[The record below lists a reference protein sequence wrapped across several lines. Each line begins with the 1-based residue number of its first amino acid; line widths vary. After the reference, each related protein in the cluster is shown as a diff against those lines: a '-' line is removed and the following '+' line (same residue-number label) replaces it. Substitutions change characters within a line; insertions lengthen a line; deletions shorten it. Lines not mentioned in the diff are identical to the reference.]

1 MLRLFT
7 LIFLLTTFIV
17 HGQIDETETEDKENI
32 VTVVTVSS
40 SETKSEAIKFALRD
54 ALEQSYGTF
63 ISSNTKIL
71 NDEIYKDEIVS
82 ISSGNIINYEI
93 LSELQLPNGF
103 FSVTISSQV
112 SLKSFAT
119 YMQKKGHKVSF
130 SGSKFSMNIK
140 LLKLNEESEKKAINN
155 MLIILKDLIKSCIDF
170 KISGL
175 PTAPALIPLGN
186 SNTMKNSKEEELYKV
201 LMEVKWELNKN
212 YKSFVDFL
220 KESLR
225 SISMKN
231 SEIEEYLRLN
241 KSTHEF
247 FFYDQK
253 NIVYPNDNI
262 PDTFKATK
270 KYTIN
275 SYIGGSSRRVRND
288 ERLDYQ
294 YSSARKSLFSK
305 WWKENK
311 ILMDSKY
318 PPGKGKKFAKRYSV
332 ISIKNPNGRK
342 SSMYRRNLYDSII
355 GSFEKFIERE
365 VYSKEDLAIEKM
377 ITHNTIL
384 NMNFTESETKAI
396 FDPDFLKKLDPE
408 EMSGKIAKAS
418 TIERLKKLGLTEER
432 IIAMYKKKEERRKNE
447 PLDNLRVNDST
458 LVFRLIS
465 SYDKYQEKTR
475 KFLQG
480 AGELRVDQILASKG
494 EGNINNAIR
503 YNSTNYNTRRSITI
517 SKIGEHTYLAAD
529 GTYKINQFDSGRL
542 RGHEKL
548 YFRNEET
555 LKLISK
561 FLFSNLD
568 YLYDFNIKYGKNNFN
583 PITLI
588 PRLLKNGGSDY
599 RGGWSQR
606 IERGSSPSY
615 YSPYNSVQFFPSS
628 LGLPGTWFIS
638 DGMFM
643 NNLDRDRSFSE
654 VHFISP
660 RLYTAFRKFQTH
672 TIAFYLTLK
681 DLEEIDDFELVNNN

>member
-1 MLRLFT
+1 MVRLFM
-7 LIFLLTTFIV
+7 LIFLLATFIAN
-17 HGQIDETETEDKENI
+17 GQISETETEDKENI
-32 VTVVTVSS
+32 VTVVTVSAG
-40 SETKSEAIKFALRD
+40 ETKSEAIKFALRD

-82 ISSGNIINYEI
+82 ISSGNIKDYEI
-93 LSELQLPNGF
+93 ISELQLPNGF

-155 MLIILKDLIKSCIDF
+155 MLIVLKDLIKSCIDF

-175 PTAPALIPLGN
+175 PSAPALIPIRN

-201 LMEVKWELNKN
+201 LMEVKWGLNEN
-212 YKSFVDFL
+212 YKSFTEYL

-231 SEIEEYLRLN
+231 SEIEEYLRLK

-253 NIVYPNDNI
+253 NIIYPNDNI
-262 PDTFKATK
+262 PDTFKPTI
-270 KYTIN
+270 KYPIA
-275 SYIGGSSRRVRND
+275 SYIGGRERRRFKND

-294 YSSARKSLFSK
+294 YSSARRSLFSK

-318 PPGKGKKFAKRYSV
+318 PPSKRKKQNLIY
-332 ISIKNPNGRK
+332 IKNPDGRK
-342 SSMYRRNLYDSII
+342 SSGYYRNQYDSII

-384 NMNFTESETKAI
+384 NMNFTERETKTI
-396 FDPDFLKKLDPE
+396 FDPDFLK
-408 EMSGKIAKAS
+408 
-418 TIERLKKLGLTEER
+418 RL
-432 IIAMYKKKEERRKNE
+432 Y
-447 PLDNLRVNDST
+447 PDNLRVNDST
-458 LVFRLIS
+458 LVFSLIS
-465 SYDKYQEKTR
+465 SYDNYEKEMR

-494 EGNINNAIR
+494 EANINRAIR
-503 YNSTNYNTRRSITI
+503 YNERSRSQLKI
-517 SKIGEHTYLAAD
+517 SKLGEHTYLAAD
-529 GTYKINQFDSGRL
+529 GTYKIYQFDSGRL

-548 YFRNEET
+548 YFRNKET
-555 LKLISK
+555 LKLISE

-599 RGGWSQR
+599 RGGWS
-606 IERGSSPSY
+606 SSSFY
-615 YSPYNSVQFFPSS
+615 YSPSNSVQFSPST
-628 LGLPGTWFIS
+628 LGLPGTFFGS
-638 DGMFM
+638 NSTYMRK
-643 NNLDRDRSFSE
+643 LDRDRSFSE
-654 VHFISP
+654 VHFADP
-660 RLYTAFRKFQTH
+660 KMALNKNLQTH

-681 DLEEIDDFELVNNN
+681 DLEEIDGFELVNNN

>member
-1 MLRLFT
+1 MVRLFM
-7 LIFLLTTFIV
+7 LIFLLATFIAN
-17 HGQIDETETEDKENI
+17 GQISKTETEDKENI
-32 VTVVTVSS
+32 VTVVTVSGG
-40 SETKSEAIKFALRD
+40 ETKSEAIKFALRD
-54 ALEQSYGTF
+54 ALEQSYGAF

-82 ISSGNIINYEI
+82 ISSGNIKDYEI
-93 LSELQLPNGF
+93 ISELQLPNGF

-155 MLIILKDLIKSCIDF
+155 MLIVLKDLIKSCIDF

-175 PTAPALIPLGN
+175 PSAPALIPLRN

-201 LMEVKWELNKN
+201 LMEVKWGLNEN
-212 YKSFVDFL
+212 YKSFTEYL

-231 SEIEEYLRLN
+231 SEIEEYLRLK

-253 NIVYPNDNI
+253 NIIYPNDNI
-262 PDTFKATK
+262 PDTFKPTI
-270 KYTIN
+270 KYPIG
-275 SYIGGSSRRVRND
+275 SYIGGRERRRFKND

-294 YSSARKSLFSK
+294 YSSARRSLFSK

-318 PPGKGKKFAKRYSV
+318 PPSKRKKQNLIY
-332 ISIKNPNGRK
+332 IKNPDGRK

-355 GSFEKFIERE
+355 DSFDKFIERE
-365 VYSKEDLAIEKM
+365 LYSKEDLAIEKM

-384 NMNFTESETKAI
+384 NMNFTERETKTI
-396 FDPDFLKKLDPE
+396 FDPDFLK
-408 EMSGKIAKAS
+408 
-418 TIERLKKLGLTEER
+418 RL
-432 IIAMYKKKEERRKNE
+432 Y
-447 PLDNLRVNDST
+447 PDNLRVNDST
-458 LVFRLIS
+458 LVFSLIS
-465 SYDKYQEKTR
+465 SYDNYEKEMR

-494 EGNINNAIR
+494 EANINRAIR
-503 YNSTNYNTRRSITI
+503 YNERSRSQLKI
-517 SKIGEHTYLAAD
+517 SKLGEHTYLAAD
-529 GTYKINQFDSGRL
+529 GTYKIYQFDSGRL

-548 YFRNEET
+548 YFRNKET
-555 LKLISK
+555 LKLISE

-599 RGGWSQR
+599 RGGWS
-606 IERGSSPSY
+606 SSSFY
-615 YSPYNSVQFFPSS
+615 YSPSNSVQFSPST
-628 LGLPGTWFIS
+628 LGLPGTYFFS
-638 DGMFM
+638 GGTYMSY
-643 NNLDRDRSFSE
+643 LDRDRSFSE
-654 VHFISP
+654 VHFVDPSM
-660 RLYTAFRKFQTH
+660 YEAVKYFQTH

-681 DLEEIDDFELVNNN
+681 DLEEIDGFELVNNN

>member
-1 MLRLFT
+1 MVRLFM
-7 LIFLLTTFIV
+7 LIFLLATFIAN
-17 HGQIDETETEDKENI
+17 GQISKTETEDKENI
-32 VTVVTVSS
+32 VTVVTVSGG
-40 SETKSEAIKFALRD
+40 ETKSEAIKFALRD
-54 ALEQSYGTF
+54 ALEQSYGAF

-82 ISSGNIINYEI
+82 ISSGNIKDYEI
-93 LSELQLPNGF
+93 ISELQLPNGF

-155 MLIILKDLIKSCIDF
+155 MLIVLKDLIKSCIDF

-175 PTAPALIPLGN
+175 PSAPALIPLRN

-201 LMEVKWELNKN
+201 LMEVKWGLNEN
-212 YKSFVDFL
+212 YKSFTEYL

-231 SEIEEYLRLN
+231 SEIEEYLRLK

-253 NIVYPNDNI
+253 NIIYPNDNI
-262 PDTFKATK
+262 PDTFKPTI
-270 KYTIN
+270 KYPIG
-275 SYIGGSSRRVRND
+275 SYIGGRERRRFKND

-294 YSSARKSLFSK
+294 YSSARRSLFSK

-318 PPGKGKKFAKRYSV
+318 PPSKRKKQNLIY
-332 ISIKNPNGRK
+332 IKNPDGRK
-342 SSMYRRNLYDSII
+342 SSGYYRNQYDSII

-384 NMNFTESETKAI
+384 NMNFTESETKTI
-396 FDPDFLKKLDPE
+396 FDPDFLK
-408 EMSGKIAKAS
+408 
-418 TIERLKKLGLTEER
+418 RL
-432 IIAMYKKKEERRKNE
+432 Y
-447 PLDNLRVNDST
+447 PDNLRVNDST
-458 LVFRLIS
+458 LVFSLIS
-465 SYDKYQEKTR
+465 SYDNYEKEMR

-494 EGNINNAIR
+494 EANINRAIR
-503 YNSTNYNTRRSITI
+503 YNERSRSQLKI
-517 SKIGEHTYLAAD
+517 SKLGEHTYLAAD
-529 GTYKINQFDSGRL
+529 GTYKIYQFDSGRL

-548 YFRNEET
+548 YFRNKET
-555 LKLISK
+555 LKLISE

-599 RGGWSQR
+599 RGGWS
-606 IERGSSPSY
+606 SSSFY
-615 YSPYNSVQFFPSS
+615 YSPSNSVQFSPST
-628 LGLPGTWFIS
+628 LGLPGTYFFS
-638 DGMFM
+638 GGTYMSY
-643 NNLDRDRSFSE
+643 LDRDRSFSE
-654 VHFISP
+654 VHFVDPSM
-660 RLYTAFRKFQTH
+660 YEAVKYFQTH

-681 DLEEIDDFELVNNN
+681 DLEEIDGFELVNNN

>member
-1 MLRLFT
+1 MVRLFM
-7 LIFLLTTFIV
+7 LIFLLATFIAN
-17 HGQIDETETEDKENI
+17 GQISETETEDKENI
-32 VTVVTVSS
+32 VTVVTVSGG
-40 SETKSEAIKFALRD
+40 ETKSEAIKFALRD
-54 ALEQSYGTF
+54 ALEQSYGAF

-82 ISSGNIINYEI
+82 ISSGNIKDYEI
-93 LSELQLPNGF
+93 ISELQLPNGF

-155 MLIILKDLIKSCIDF
+155 MLIVLKDLIKSCIDF

-175 PTAPALIPLGN
+175 PSAPALIPLRN

-201 LMEVKWELNKN
+201 LMEVKWGLNEN
-212 YKSFVDFL
+212 YKSFTEYL

-231 SEIEEYLRLN
+231 SEIEEYLRLK

-253 NIVYPNDNI
+253 NIIYPNDNI
-262 PDTFKATK
+262 PDTFKPTI
-270 KYTIN
+270 KYPIA
-275 SYIGGSSRRVRND
+275 SYIGGRERRRFKND

-294 YSSARKSLFSK
+294 YSSARRSLFSK

-318 PPGKGKKFAKRYSV
+318 PPSKRKKQNLIY
-332 ISIKNPNGRK
+332 IKNPDGRK
-342 SSMYRRNLYDSII
+342 SSGYYRNQYDSII

-384 NMNFTESETKAI
+384 NMNFTESETKTI
-396 FDPDFLKKLDPE
+396 FDPDFLK
-408 EMSGKIAKAS
+408 
-418 TIERLKKLGLTEER
+418 RL
-432 IIAMYKKKEERRKNE
+432 Y
-447 PLDNLRVNDST
+447 PDNLRVNDST
-458 LVFRLIS
+458 LVFSLIS
-465 SYDKYQEKTR
+465 SYDNYEQETR
-475 KFLQG
+475 KALQG

-494 EGNINNAIR
+494 EANINRAIR
-503 YNSTNYNTRRSITI
+503 YNERSRSQLKI
-517 SKIGEHTYLAAD
+517 SKLGEHTYLAAD
-529 GTYKINQFDSGRL
+529 GTYKIYQFDSGRL

-548 YFRNEET
+548 YFRNKET
-555 LKLISK
+555 LKLISE

-599 RGGWSQR
+599 RGGWS
-606 IERGSSPSY
+606 SSSFY
-615 YSPYNSVQFFPSS
+615 YSPSNSVQFSPST
-628 LGLPGTWFIS
+628 LGLPGTFFGSNSTWMS
-638 DGMFM
+638 Y
-643 NNLDRDRSFSE
+643 LDRDRSFSE
-654 VHFISP
+654 VHFADP
-660 RLYTAFRKFQTH
+660 RMALNKNLQTH

-681 DLEEIDDFELVNNN
+681 DLEEIDGFELVNNN

>member
-1 MLRLFT
+1 MVRLFM
-7 LIFLLTTFIV
+7 LIFLLATFIAN
-17 HGQIDETETEDKENI
+17 GQISETETEDKENI
-32 VTVVTVSS
+32 VTVVTVSGG
-40 SETKSEAIKFALRD
+40 ETKSEAIKFALRD

-82 ISSGNIINYEI
+82 ISSGNIKDYEI
-93 LSELQLPNGF
+93 ISELQLPNGF

-155 MLIILKDLIKSCIDF
+155 MLIVLKDLIKSCIDF

-175 PTAPALIPLGN
+175 PSAPALIPLRN

-201 LMEVKWELNKN
+201 LMEVKWGLNEN
-212 YKSFVDFL
+212 YKSFTEYL

-231 SEIEEYLRLN
+231 SEIEEYLRLK

-253 NIVYPNDNI
+253 NIIYPNDNI
-262 PDTFKATK
+262 PDTFKPTK
-270 KYTIN
+270 KYPIG
-275 SYIGGSSRRVRND
+275 SYIGGRERRRFKNN

-294 YSSARKSLFSK
+294 SSSARRSLFSK

-318 PPGKGKKFAKRYSV
+318 PPSKRKKQNLIY
-332 ISIKNPNGRK
+332 IKNPDGRK
-342 SSMYRRNLYDSII
+342 SSGYYRNQYDSII

-384 NMNFTESETKAI
+384 NMNFTERETKTI
-396 FDPDFLKKLDPE
+396 FDPDFLK
-408 EMSGKIAKAS
+408 
-418 TIERLKKLGLTEER
+418 RL
-432 IIAMYKKKEERRKNE
+432 Y
-447 PLDNLRVNDST
+447 PDNLRVNDST
-458 LVFRLIS
+458 LVFSLIS
-465 SYDKYQEKTR
+465 SYDNYEKETR

-494 EGNINNAIR
+494 EANINRAIR
-503 YNSTNYNTRRSITI
+503 YNERSRSQLKI
-517 SKIGEHTYLAAD
+517 SKLGEHTYLAAD
-529 GTYKINQFDSGRL
+529 GTYKIYQFDSGRL

-548 YFRNEET
+548 YFRNKET
-555 LKLISK
+555 LKLISE

-599 RGGWSQR
+599 RGGWS
-606 IERGSSPSY
+606 SSSFY
-615 YSPYNSVQFFPSS
+615 YSPSNSVQFSPST
-628 LGLPGTWFIS
+628 LGLPGTFFGSNSTWMS
-638 DGMFM
+638 Y
-643 NNLDRDRSFSE
+643 LDRDRSFSE
-654 VHFISP
+654 VHFADP
-660 RLYTAFRKFQTH
+660 RMALNKNLQTH

-681 DLEEIDDFELVNNN
+681 DLEEIDGFELVNNN

>member
-1 MLRLFT
+1 MVRLFM
-7 LIFLLTTFIV
+7 LIFLLATFIAN
-17 HGQIDETETEDKENI
+17 GQISKTETEDKENI
-32 VTVVTVSS
+32 VTVVTVSGG
-40 SETKSEAIKFALRD
+40 ETKSEAIKFALRD
-54 ALEQSYGTF
+54 ALEQSYGAF

-82 ISSGNIINYEI
+82 ISSGNIKDYEI
-93 LSELQLPNGF
+93 ISELQLPNGF

-155 MLIILKDLIKSCIDF
+155 MLIVLKDLIKSCIDF

-175 PTAPALIPLGN
+175 PSAPALIPLRN

-201 LMEVKWELNKN
+201 LMEVKWGLNEN
-212 YKSFVDFL
+212 YKSFTEYL

-231 SEIEEYLRLN
+231 SEIEEYLRLK

-253 NIVYPNDNI
+253 NIIYPNDNI
-262 PDTFKATK
+262 PDTFKPTI
-270 KYTIN
+270 KYPIA
-275 SYIGGSSRRVRND
+275 SYIGGRERRRFKND

-294 YSSARKSLFSK
+294 YSSARRSLFSK

-318 PPGKGKKFAKRYSV
+318 PPSKRKKQNLIY
-332 ISIKNPNGRK
+332 IKNPDGRK

-355 GSFEKFIERE
+355 DSFDKFIERE
-365 VYSKEDLAIEKM
+365 LYSKEDLAIEKM

-384 NMNFTESETKAI
+384 NMNFTESETKTI
-396 FDPDFLKKLDPE
+396 FDPDFLK
-408 EMSGKIAKAS
+408 
-418 TIERLKKLGLTEER
+418 RL
-432 IIAMYKKKEERRKNE
+432 Y
-447 PLDNLRVNDST
+447 PDNLRVNDST
-458 LVFRLIS
+458 LVFSLIS
-465 SYDKYQEKTR
+465 SYDNYEKEMR

-494 EGNINNAIR
+494 EANINRAIR
-503 YNSTNYNTRRSITI
+503 YNERSRSQLKI
-517 SKIGEHTYLAAD
+517 SKLGEHTYLAAD
-529 GTYKINQFDSGRL
+529 GTYKIYQFDSGRL

-548 YFRNEET
+548 YFRNKET
-555 LKLISK
+555 LKLISE

-599 RGGWSQR
+599 RGGWS
-606 IERGSSPSY
+606 SSSFY
-615 YSPYNSVQFFPSS
+615 YSPSNSVQFSPST
-628 LGLPGTWFIS
+628 LGLPGTYFFS
-638 DGMFM
+638 GGTYMSY
-643 NNLDRDRSFSE
+643 LDRDRSFSE
-654 VHFISP
+654 VHFVDPSM
-660 RLYTAFRKFQTH
+660 YEAVKYFQTH

-681 DLEEIDDFELVNNN
+681 DLEEIDGFELVNNN

>member
-1 MLRLFT
+1 MVRLFM
-7 LIFLLTTFIV
+7 LIFLLATFIAN
-17 HGQIDETETEDKENI
+17 GQISKTETEDKENI
-32 VTVVTVSS
+32 VTVVTVSGG
-40 SETKSEAIKFALRD
+40 ETKSEAIKFALRD
-54 ALEQSYGTF
+54 ALEQSYGAF

-71 NDEIYKDEIVS
+71 NDEIYTDEIVS
-82 ISSGNIINYEI
+82 ISSGNIKDYEI
-93 LSELQLPNGF
+93 ISELQLPNGF

-155 MLIILKDLIKSCIDF
+155 MLIVLKDLIKSCIDF

-175 PTAPALIPLGN
+175 PSAPALIPLRN

-201 LMEVKWELNKN
+201 LMEVKWGLNEN
-212 YKSFVDFL
+212 YKSFTEYL

-231 SEIEEYLRLN
+231 SEIEEYLRLK

-253 NIVYPNDNI
+253 NIIYPNDNI
-262 PDTFKATK
+262 PDTFKPTI
-270 KYTIN
+270 KYPIA
-275 SYIGGSSRRVRND
+275 SYIGGRERRRFKND

-294 YSSARKSLFSK
+294 YSSARRSLFSK

-318 PPGKGKKFAKRYSV
+318 PPSKRKKQNLIY
-332 ISIKNPNGRK
+332 IKNPDGRK
-342 SSMYRRNLYDSII
+342 SSGYYRNQYDSII

-384 NMNFTESETKAI
+384 NMNFTESETKTI
-396 FDPDFLKKLDPE
+396 FDPDFLK
-408 EMSGKIAKAS
+408 
-418 TIERLKKLGLTEER
+418 RL
-432 IIAMYKKKEERRKNE
+432 Y
-447 PLDNLRVNDST
+447 PDNLRVNDST
-458 LVFRLIS
+458 LVFSLIS
-465 SYDKYQEKTR
+465 SYDNYEKEMR

-494 EGNINNAIR
+494 EANINRAIR
-503 YNSTNYNTRRSITI
+503 YNERSRSQLKI
-517 SKIGEHTYLAAD
+517 SKLGEHTYLAAD
-529 GTYKINQFDSGRL
+529 GTYKIYQFDSGRL

-548 YFRNEET
+548 YFRNKET
-555 LKLISK
+555 LKLISE

-599 RGGWSQR
+599 RGGWS
-606 IERGSSPSY
+606 SSSFY
-615 YSPYNSVQFFPSS
+615 YSPSNSVQFSPST
-628 LGLPGTWFIS
+628 LGLPGTYFFS
-638 DGMFM
+638 GGTYMSY
-643 NNLDRDRSFSE
+643 LDRDRSFSE
-654 VHFISP
+654 VHFVDP
-660 RLYTAFRKFQTH
+660 RMALNKNLQTH

-681 DLEEIDDFELVNNN
+681 DLEEIDGFELVNNN

>member
-1 MLRLFT
+1 MVRLFM
-7 LIFLLTTFIV
+7 LIFLLATFIAN
-17 HGQIDETETEDKENI
+17 GQISETETEDKENI
-32 VTVVTVSS
+32 VTVVTVSAG
-40 SETKSEAIKFALRD
+40 ETKSEAIKFALRD

-82 ISSGNIINYEI
+82 ISSGNIKDYEI
-93 LSELQLPNGF
+93 ISELQLPNGF

-155 MLIILKDLIKSCIDF
+155 MLIVLKDLIKSCIDF

-175 PTAPALIPLGN
+175 PSAPALIPIRN

-201 LMEVKWELNKN
+201 LMEVKWGLNEN
-212 YKSFVDFL
+212 YKSFTEYL
-220 KESLR
+220 KESLS

-231 SEIEEYLRLN
+231 SEIEEYLRLK

-253 NIVYPNDNI
+253 NIIYPNDNI
-262 PDTFKATK
+262 PDTFKPTK
-270 KYTIN
+270 NYPIG
-275 SYIGGSSRRVRND
+275 SYIGGRGRRLFEND
-288 ERLDYQ
+288 ERLDYSS
-294 YSSARKSLFSK
+294 SSARKSLFSK

-318 PPGKGKKFAKRYSV
+318 PPSKRIDQKRFTIIY
-332 ISIKNPNGRK
+332 IKNPDGRK
-342 SSMYRRNLYDSII
+342 SSMYKRHLYDSII
-355 GSFEKFIERE
+355 DSFDKFIERE

-384 NMNFTESETKAI
+384 NMNFTERETKTI
-396 FDPDFLKKLDPE
+396 FDPDFLK
-408 EMSGKIAKAS
+408 
-418 TIERLKKLGLTEER
+418 RL
-432 IIAMYKKKEERRKNE
+432 Y
-447 PLDNLRVNDST
+447 PDNLRVNDST
-458 LVFRLIS
+458 LVFSLIS
-465 SYDKYQEKTR
+465 SYDNYEKEMR

-494 EGNINNAIR
+494 EANINRAIR
-503 YNSTNYNTRRSITI
+503 YNERSRSQLKI
-517 SKIGEHTYLAAD
+517 SKLGEHTYLAAD
-529 GTYKINQFDSGRL
+529 GTYKIYQFDSGRL

-548 YFRNEET
+548 YFRNKET
-555 LKLISK
+555 LKLISE

-599 RGGWSQR
+599 RGGWS
-606 IERGSSPSY
+606 SSSFY
-615 YSPYNSVQFFPSS
+615 YSPSNSVQFSPST
-628 LGLPGTWFIS
+628 LGLPGTYFFS
-638 DGMFM
+638 GGTYMSY
-643 NNLDRDRSFSE
+643 LDRDRSFSE
-654 VHFISP
+654 VHFVDPSM
-660 RLYTAFRKFQTH
+660 YEAVKYFQTH

-681 DLEEIDDFELVNNN
+681 DLEEIDGFELVNNN

>member
-1 MLRLFT
+1 MVRLFM
-7 LIFLLTTFIV
+7 LIFLLATFIAN
-17 HGQIDETETEDKENI
+17 GQISETETEDKENI
-32 VTVVTVSS
+32 VTVVTVSAG
-40 SETKSEAIKFALRD
+40 ETKSEAIKFALRD
-54 ALEQSYGTF
+54 ALEQSYGAF

-82 ISSGNIINYEI
+82 ISSGNIKDYEI
-93 LSELQLPNGF
+93 ISELQLPNGF

-155 MLIILKDLIKSCIDF
+155 MLIVLKDLIKSCIDF

-175 PTAPALIPLGN
+175 PSAPALIPLRN

-201 LMEVKWELNKN
+201 LMEVKWGLNEN
-212 YKSFVDFL
+212 YKSFTEYL
-220 KESLR
+220 KESLS

-231 SEIEEYLRLN
+231 SEIEEYLRLK

-253 NIVYPNDNI
+253 NIIYPNDNI
-262 PDTFKATK
+262 PDTFKPTI
-270 KYTIN
+270 KYPIA
-275 SYIGGSSRRVRND
+275 SYIGGRERRRFKND

-294 YSSARKSLFSK
+294 YSSARRSLFSK

-318 PPGKGKKFAKRYSV
+318 PPSKRKKQNLIY
-332 ISIKNPNGRK
+332 IKNPDGRK
-342 SSMYRRNLYDSII
+342 SSGYYRNQYDSII

-384 NMNFTESETKAI
+384 NMNFTESETKTI
-396 FDPDFLKKLDPE
+396 FDPDFLK
-408 EMSGKIAKAS
+408 
-418 TIERLKKLGLTEER
+418 RL
-432 IIAMYKKKEERRKNE
+432 Y
-447 PLDNLRVNDST
+447 PDNLRVNDST
-458 LVFRLIS
+458 LVFSLIS
-465 SYDKYQEKTR
+465 SYDNYEKEMR

-494 EGNINNAIR
+494 EANINRAIR
-503 YNSTNYNTRRSITI
+503 YNERSRSQLKI
-517 SKIGEHTYLAAD
+517 SKLGEHTYLAAD
-529 GTYKINQFDSGRL
+529 GTYKIYQFDSGRL

-548 YFRNEET
+548 YFRNKET
-555 LKLISK
+555 LKLISE

-599 RGGWSQR
+599 RGGWS
-606 IERGSSPSY
+606 SSSFY
-615 YSPYNSVQFFPSS
+615 YSPSNSVQFSPST
-628 LGLPGTWFIS
+628 LGLPGTYFFS
-638 DGMFM
+638 GGTYMSY
-643 NNLDRDRSFSE
+643 LDRDRSFSE
-654 VHFISP
+654 VHFVDPSM
-660 RLYTAFRKFQTH
+660 YEAVKYFQTH

-681 DLEEIDDFELVNNN
+681 DLEEIDGFELVNNN

>member
-1 MLRLFT
+1 MVRLFM
-7 LIFLLTTFIV
+7 LIFLLATFIAN
-17 HGQIDETETEDKENI
+17 GQISKTETEDKENI
-32 VTVVTVSS
+32 VTVVTVSGG
-40 SETKSEAIKFALRD
+40 ETKSEAIKFALRD
-54 ALEQSYGTF
+54 ALEQSYGAF

-82 ISSGNIINYEI
+82 ISSGNIKDYEI
-93 LSELQLPNGF
+93 ISELQLPNGF

-155 MLIILKDLIKSCIDF
+155 MLIVLKDLIKSCIDF

-175 PTAPALIPLGN
+175 PSAPALIPLRN

-201 LMEVKWELNKN
+201 LMEVKWGLNEN
-212 YKSFVDFL
+212 YKSFTEYL

-231 SEIEEYLRLN
+231 SEIEEYLRLK

-253 NIVYPNDNI
+253 NIIYPNDNI
-262 PDTFKATK
+262 PDTFKPTI
-270 KYTIN
+270 KYPIA
-275 SYIGGSSRRVRND
+275 SYIGGRERRRFKND

-294 YSSARKSLFSK
+294 YSSARRSLFSK

-318 PPGKGKKFAKRYSV
+318 PPSKRKKQNLIY
-332 ISIKNPNGRK
+332 IKNPDGRK
-342 SSMYRRNLYDSII
+342 SSGYYRNQYDSII

-384 NMNFTESETKAI
+384 NMNFTESETKTI
-396 FDPDFLKKLDPE
+396 FDPDFLK
-408 EMSGKIAKAS
+408 
-418 TIERLKKLGLTEER
+418 RL
-432 IIAMYKKKEERRKNE
+432 Y
-447 PLDNLRVNDST
+447 PDNLRVNDST
-458 LVFRLIS
+458 LVFSLIS
-465 SYDKYQEKTR
+465 SYDNYEKEMR

-494 EGNINNAIR
+494 EANINRAIR
-503 YNSTNYNTRRSITI
+503 YNERSRSQLKI
-517 SKIGEHTYLAAD
+517 SKLGEHTYLAAD
-529 GTYKINQFDSGRL
+529 GTYKIYQFDSGRL

-548 YFRNEET
+548 YFRNKET
-555 LKLISK
+555 LKLISE

-599 RGGWSQR
+599 RGGWS
-606 IERGSSPSY
+606 SSSFY
-615 YSPYNSVQFFPSS
+615 YSPSNSVQFSPST
-628 LGLPGTWFIS
+628 LGLPGTYFFS
-638 DGMFM
+638 GGTYMSY
-643 NNLDRDRSFSE
+643 LDRDRSFSE
-654 VHFISP
+654 VHFADP
-660 RLYTAFRKFQTH
+660 RMALNKNLQTH
-672 TIAFYLTLK
+672 AIAFYLTLK
-681 DLEEIDDFELVNNN
+681 DLEEIDGFELVNNN

>member
-1 MLRLFT
+1 MVRLFM
-7 LIFLLTTFIV
+7 LIFLLATFIAN
-17 HGQIDETETEDKENI
+17 GQISKTETEDKENI
-32 VTVVTVSS
+32 VTVVTVSGG
-40 SETKSEAIKFALRD
+40 ETKSEAIKFALRD
-54 ALEQSYGTF
+54 ALEQSYGAF

-82 ISSGNIINYEI
+82 ISSGNIKDYEI
-93 LSELQLPNGF
+93 ISELQLPNGF

-155 MLIILKDLIKSCIDF
+155 MLIVLKDLIKSCIDF

-175 PTAPALIPLGN
+175 PSAPALIPLRN

-201 LMEVKWELNKN
+201 LMEVKWGLNEN
-212 YKSFVDFL
+212 YKSFTEYL

-231 SEIEEYLRLN
+231 SEIEEYLRLK

-253 NIVYPNDNI
+253 NIIYPNDNI
-262 PDTFKATK
+262 PDTFKPTI
-270 KYTIN
+270 KYPIA
-275 SYIGGSSRRVRND
+275 SYIGGRERRRFKND

-294 YSSARKSLFSK
+294 YSSARRSLFSK

-318 PPGKGKKFAKRYSV
+318 PPSKRKKQNLIY
-332 ISIKNPNGRK
+332 IKNPDGRK
-342 SSMYRRNLYDSII
+342 SSGYYRNQYDSII

-384 NMNFTESETKAI
+384 NMNFTESETKTI
-396 FDPDFLKKLDPE
+396 FDPDFLK
-408 EMSGKIAKAS
+408 
-418 TIERLKKLGLTEER
+418 RL
-432 IIAMYKKKEERRKNE
+432 Y
-447 PLDNLRVNDST
+447 PDNLRVNDST
-458 LVFRLIS
+458 LVFSLIS
-465 SYDKYQEKTR
+465 SYDNYEKEMR

-494 EGNINNAIR
+494 EANINRAIR
-503 YNSTNYNTRRSITI
+503 YNERSRSQLKI
-517 SKIGEHTYLAAD
+517 SKLGEHTYLAAKYSLSAD
-529 GTYKINQFDSGRL
+529 GTYKIYQFDSGRL

-548 YFRNEET
+548 YFRNKET
-555 LKLISK
+555 LKLISE

-599 RGGWSQR
+599 RGGWS
-606 IERGSSPSY
+606 SSSFY
-615 YSPYNSVQFFPSS
+615 YSPSNSVQFSPST
-628 LGLPGTWFIS
+628 LGLPGTYFFS
-638 DGMFM
+638 GGTYMSY
-643 NNLDRDRSFSE
+643 LDRDRSFSE
-654 VHFISP
+654 VHFVDPSM
-660 RLYTAFRKFQTH
+660 YEAVKYFQTH

-681 DLEEIDDFELVNNN
+681 DLEEIDGFELVNNN

>member
-1 MLRLFT
+1 MVRLFM
-7 LIFLLTTFIV
+7 LIFLLATFIAN
-17 HGQIDETETEDKENI
+17 GQISETETEDKENI
-32 VTVVTVSS
+32 VTVVTVSGG
-40 SETKSEAIKFALRD
+40 ETKSEAIKFALRD
-54 ALEQSYGTF
+54 ALEQTYGTF

-71 NDEIYKDEIVS
+71 NDELVKDEIVS
-82 ISSGNIINYEI
+82 ISSGNIKDYEI
-93 LSELQLPNGF
+93 ISELQLPNGF

-175 PTAPALIPLGN
+175 PSAPALIPQGN

-201 LMEVKWELNKN
+201 LMEVKWGLNEN
-212 YKSFVDFL
+212 YKSFTEYL

-231 SEIEEYLRLN
+231 SEIEEYLRLK

-262 PDTFKATK
+262 PDTFKPTK
-270 KYTIN
+270 KYPID
-275 SYIGGSSRRVRND
+275 SYIGGRERRRFKND

-294 YSSARKSLFSK
+294 YSSARRSLFSK

-318 PPGKGKKFAKRYSV
+318 PPIKRNKKGFRIIY
-332 ISIKNPNGRK
+332 IKNPEGRK
-342 SSMYRRNLYDSII
+342 SSMYRSNLYDSII

-384 NMNFTESETKAI
+384 NMNFTESETKTI
-396 FDPDFLKKLDPE
+396 FDPDFLKKLVP
-408 EMSGKIAKAS
+408 
-418 TIERLKKLGLTEER
+418 
-432 IIAMYKKKEERRKNE
+432 
-447 PLDNLRVNDST
+447 DNLRVNDST

-465 SYDKYQEKTR
+465 GYAGYQEEWR
-475 KFLQG
+475 EFLQG
-480 AGELRVDQILASKG
+480 AGELRVEQILASKG
-494 EGNINNAIR
+494 KYNIERAIR
-503 YNSTNYNTRRSITI
+503 YNDISRQRIKI
-517 SKIGEHTYLAAD
+517 SKVGEHTYLAAD
-529 GTYKINQFDSGRL
+529 GTYKINFESWRL

-548 YFRNEET
+548 YFRNKET
-555 LKLISK
+555 LKLISE

-568 YLYDFNIKYGKNNFN
+568 YLYDFTIKYGKNTFN

-599 RGGWSQR
+599 RGGWSSR
-606 IERGSSPSY
+606 SFY
-615 YSPYNSVQFFPSS
+615 YSPSNSVQFSPSM
-628 LGLPGTWFIS
+628 LGLPGTFFLS
-638 DGMFM
+638 SNYMQY
-643 NNLDRDRSFSE
+643 LDRDRSFSE
-654 VHFISP
+654 VHFVSP
-660 RLYTAFRKFQTH
+660 SMYEAGKYLQTH

-681 DLEEIDDFELVNNN
+681 DLEEIDGFELVNNN

>member
-1 MLRLFT
+1 MVRLFM
-7 LIFLLTTFIV
+7 LIFLLATFIAN
-17 HGQIDETETEDKENI
+17 GQISETETEDKENI
-32 VTVVTVSS
+32 VTVVTVSGG
-40 SETKSEAIKFALRD
+40 ETKSEAIKFALRD

-82 ISSGNIINYEI
+82 ISSGNIKDYEI
-93 LSELQLPNGF
+93 ISELQLPNGF

-155 MLIILKDLIKSCIDF
+155 MLIVLKDLIKSCIDF

-175 PTAPALIPLGN
+175 PSAPALIPLRN

-201 LMEVKWELNKN
+201 LMEVKWGLNEN
-212 YKSFVDFL
+212 YKSFTEYL

-231 SEIEEYLRLN
+231 SEIEEYLRLK

-253 NIVYPNDNI
+253 NIIYPNDNI
-262 PDTFKATK
+262 PDTFKPTI
-270 KYTIN
+270 KYPIA
-275 SYIGGSSRRVRND
+275 SYIGGRERRRFKND

-294 YSSARKSLFSK
+294 YSSARRSLFSK

-318 PPGKGKKFAKRYSV
+318 PPSKRKKQNLIY
-332 ISIKNPNGRK
+332 IKNPDGRK
-342 SSMYRRNLYDSII
+342 SSGYYRNQYDSII

-384 NMNFTESETKAI
+384 NMNFTESETKTI
-396 FDPDFLKKLDPE
+396 FDPDFLK
-408 EMSGKIAKAS
+408 
-418 TIERLKKLGLTEER
+418 RL
-432 IIAMYKKKEERRKNE
+432 Y
-447 PLDNLRVNDST
+447 PDNLRVNDST
-458 LVFRLIS
+458 LVFSLIS
-465 SYDKYQEKTR
+465 SYDNYEKEMR

-494 EGNINNAIR
+494 EANINRAIR
-503 YNSTNYNTRRSITI
+503 YNERSRSQLKI
-517 SKIGEHTYLAAD
+517 SKLGEHTYLAAD
-529 GTYKINQFDSGRL
+529 GTYKIYQFDSGRL

-548 YFRNEET
+548 YFRNKET
-555 LKLISK
+555 LKLISE

-599 RGGWSQR
+599 RGGWS
-606 IERGSSPSY
+606 SSSFY
-615 YSPYNSVQFFPSS
+615 YSPSNSVQFSPST
-628 LGLPGTWFIS
+628 LGLPGTYFFS
-638 DGMFM
+638 GGTYMSY
-643 NNLDRDRSFSE
+643 LDRDRSFSE
-654 VHFISP
+654 VHFVDPSM
-660 RLYTAFRKFQTH
+660 YEAVKYFQTH

-681 DLEEIDDFELVNNN
+681 DLEEIDGFELVNNN

>member
-1 MLRLFT
+1 MVRLFM
-7 LIFLLTTFIV
+7 LIFLLATFIAN
-17 HGQIDETETEDKENI
+17 GQISKTETEDKENI
-32 VTVVTVSS
+32 VTVVTVSGG
-40 SETKSEAIKFALRD
+40 ETKSEAIKFALRD

-82 ISSGNIINYEI
+82 ISSGNIKDYEI
-93 LSELQLPNGF
+93 ISELQLPNGF

-155 MLIILKDLIKSCIDF
+155 MLIVLKDLIKSCIDF

-175 PTAPALIPLGN
+175 PSAPALIPLRN

-201 LMEVKWELNKN
+201 LMEVKWGLNEN
-212 YKSFVDFL
+212 YKSFTEYL

-231 SEIEEYLRLN
+231 SEIEEYLRLK

-253 NIVYPNDNI
+253 NIIYPNDNI
-262 PDTFKATK
+262 PDTFKPTI
-270 KYTIN
+270 KYPIA
-275 SYIGGSSRRVRND
+275 SYIGGRERRRFKND

-294 YSSARKSLFSK
+294 YSSARRSLFSK

-318 PPGKGKKFAKRYSV
+318 PPSKRKKQNLIY
-332 ISIKNPNGRK
+332 IKNPDGRK
-342 SSMYRRNLYDSII
+342 SSGYYRNQYDSII

-384 NMNFTESETKAI
+384 NMNFTERETKTI
-396 FDPDFLKKLDPE
+396 FDPDFLK
-408 EMSGKIAKAS
+408 
-418 TIERLKKLGLTEER
+418 RL
-432 IIAMYKKKEERRKNE
+432 Y
-447 PLDNLRVNDST
+447 PDNLRVNDST
-458 LVFRLIS
+458 LVFSLIS
-465 SYDKYQEKTR
+465 SYDNYEKEMR

-494 EGNINNAIR
+494 EANINRAIR
-503 YNSTNYNTRRSITI
+503 YNERSRSQLKI
-517 SKIGEHTYLAAD
+517 SKLGEHTYLAAD
-529 GTYKINQFDSGRL
+529 GTYKIYQFDSGRL

-548 YFRNEET
+548 YFRNKET
-555 LKLISK
+555 LKLISE

-599 RGGWSQR
+599 RGGWS
-606 IERGSSPSY
+606 SSSFY
-615 YSPYNSVQFFPSS
+615 YSPSNSVQFSPST
-628 LGLPGTWFIS
+628 LGLPGTYFFS
-638 DGMFM
+638 GGTYMSY
-643 NNLDRDRSFSE
+643 LDRDRSFSE
-654 VHFISP
+654 VHFVDPSM
-660 RLYTAFRKFQTH
+660 YEAVKYFQTH

-681 DLEEIDDFELVNNN
+681 DLEEIDGFELVNNN

>member
-1 MLRLFT
+1 MVRLFM
-7 LIFLLTTFIV
+7 LIFLLATFIAN
-17 HGQIDETETEDKENI
+17 GQISETETEDKENI
-32 VTVVTVSS
+32 VTVVTVSGG
-40 SETKSEAIKFALRD
+40 ETKSEAIKFALRD
-54 ALEQSYGTF
+54 ALEQTYGTF

-82 ISSGNIINYEI
+82 ISSGNIKDYEI
-93 LSELQLPNGF
+93 ISELQLPNGF

-155 MLIILKDLIKSCIDF
+155 MLIVLKDLIKSCIDF

-175 PTAPALIPLGN
+175 PSAPALIPQSN

-201 LMEVKWELNKN
+201 LMEVKWGLNEN
-212 YKSFVDFL
+212 YKSFTEYL

-231 SEIEEYLRLN
+231 SEIEEYLRLK

-262 PDTFKATK
+262 PDTFKPTK
-270 KYTIN
+270 KYPIA
-275 SYIGGSSRRVRND
+275 SYIGGRERRRFKND

-294 YSSARKSLFSK
+294 YSSDRRSLFSK

-318 PPGKGKKFAKRYSV
+318 PPIKRNRKGFRI
-332 ISIKNPNGRK
+332 ISIKNPDGRK
-342 SSMYRRNLYDSII
+342 SSMYRSNLYDSII

-384 NMNFTESETKAI
+384 NMNFTESETKTI
-396 FDPDFLKKLDPE
+396 FDPDFLKKLVPDNLP
-408 EMSGKIAKAS
+408 
-418 TIERLKKLGLTEER
+418 
-432 IIAMYKKKEERRKNE
+432 
-447 PLDNLRVNDST
+447 DNLRVNDST
-458 LVFRLIS
+458 LVFSLIS
-465 SYDKYQEKTR
+465 SYDKYEERTR
-475 KFLQG
+475 KSLQG

-494 EGNINNAIR
+494 KENINRAIR
-503 YNSTNYNTRRSITI
+503 YNERSRSQLKI
-517 SKIGEHTYLAAD
+517 SKLGEHTYLAAD
-529 GTYKINQFDSGRL
+529 VSNRNNRFNSGRL

-548 YFRNEET
+548 YFRNKET
-555 LKLISK
+555 LKLISE

-568 YLYDFNIKYGKNNFN
+568 YLYDFTIKYGKNTFN

-588 PRLLKNGGSDY
+588 PRLLKDKQKERNY
-599 RGGWSQR
+599 RMGWS
-606 IERGSSPSY
+606 ERDYYYSSSNSIQFSPST
-615 YSPYNSVQFFPSS
+615 
-628 LGLPGTWFIS
+628 LGLPGTYFIS
-638 DGMFM
+638 GGTYI
-643 NNLDRDRSFSE
+643 NLDRDRSFSE
-654 VHFISP
+654 VHFVSP
-660 RLYTAFRKFQTH
+660 SMYEAGKYLQTH

-681 DLEEIDDFELVNNN
+681 DLEEIDGFELVNNN

>member
-1 MLRLFT
+1 MVRLFM
-7 LIFLLTTFIV
+7 LIFLLATFIAN
-17 HGQIDETETEDKENI
+17 GQISKTETEDKENI
-32 VTVVTVSS
+32 VTVVTVSGG
-40 SETKSEAIKFALRD
+40 ETKSEAIKFALRD
-54 ALEQSYGTF
+54 ALEQSYGAF

-82 ISSGNIINYEI
+82 ISSGNIKDYEI
-93 LSELQLPNGF
+93 ISELQLPNGF

-155 MLIILKDLIKSCIDF
+155 MLIVLKDLIKSCIDF

-175 PTAPALIPLGN
+175 PSAPALIPLRN

-201 LMEVKWELNKN
+201 LMEVKWGLNEN
-212 YKSFVDFL
+212 YKSFTEYL

-231 SEIEEYLRLN
+231 SEIEEYLRLK

-253 NIVYPNDNI
+253 NIIYPNDNI
-262 PDTFKATK
+262 PDTFKPTI
-270 KYTIN
+270 KYPIG
-275 SYIGGSSRRVRND
+275 SYIGGRERRRFKND

-294 YSSARKSLFSK
+294 YSSARRSLFSK

-318 PPGKGKKFAKRYSV
+318 PPSKRKKQNLIY
-332 ISIKNPNGRK
+332 IKNPDGRK
-342 SSMYRRNLYDSII
+342 SSGYYRNQYDSII

-384 NMNFTESETKAI
+384 NMNFTERETKTI
-396 FDPDFLKKLDPE
+396 FDPDFLK
-408 EMSGKIAKAS
+408 
-418 TIERLKKLGLTEER
+418 RL
-432 IIAMYKKKEERRKNE
+432 Y
-447 PLDNLRVNDST
+447 PDNLRVNDST
-458 LVFRLIS
+458 LVFSLIS
-465 SYDKYQEKTR
+465 SYDNYEKEMR

-494 EGNINNAIR
+494 EANINRAIR
-503 YNSTNYNTRRSITI
+503 YNERSRSQLKI
-517 SKIGEHTYLAAD
+517 SKLGEHTYLAAD
-529 GTYKINQFDSGRL
+529 GTYKIYQFDSGRL

-548 YFRNEET
+548 YFRNKET
-555 LKLISK
+555 LKLISE

-599 RGGWSQR
+599 RGGWS
-606 IERGSSPSY
+606 SSSFY
-615 YSPYNSVQFFPSS
+615 YSPSNSVQFSPST
-628 LGLPGTWFIS
+628 LGLPGTYFFS
-638 DGMFM
+638 GGTYMSY
-643 NNLDRDRSFSE
+643 LDRDRSFSE
-654 VHFISP
+654 VHFVDPSM
-660 RLYTAFRKFQTH
+660 YEAVKYFQTH

-681 DLEEIDDFELVNNN
+681 DLEEIDGFELVNNN

>member
-1 MLRLFT
+1 MVRLFM
-7 LIFLLTTFIV
+7 LIFLLATFIAN
-17 HGQIDETETEDKENI
+17 GQISKTETEDKENI
-32 VTVVTVSS
+32 VTVVTVSGG
-40 SETKSEAIKFALRD
+40 ETKSEAIKFALRD
-54 ALEQSYGTF
+54 ALEQSYGAF

-82 ISSGNIINYEI
+82 ISSGNIKDYEI
-93 LSELQLPNGF
+93 ISELQLPNGF

-155 MLIILKDLIKSCIDF
+155 MLIVLKDLIKSCIDF

-175 PTAPALIPLGN
+175 PSAPALIPLRN

-201 LMEVKWELNKN
+201 LMEVKWGLNEN
-212 YKSFVDFL
+212 YKSFTEYL

-231 SEIEEYLRLN
+231 SEIEEYLRLK

-253 NIVYPNDNI
+253 NIIYPNDNI
-262 PDTFKATK
+262 PDTFKPTI
-270 KYTIN
+270 KYPIA
-275 SYIGGSSRRVRND
+275 SYIGGRERRRFKND

-294 YSSARKSLFSK
+294 YSSARRSLFSK

-318 PPGKGKKFAKRYSV
+318 PPSKRKKQNLIY
-332 ISIKNPNGRK
+332 IKNPDGRK
-342 SSMYRRNLYDSII
+342 SSGYYRNQYDSII

-384 NMNFTESETKAI
+384 NMNFTERETKTI
-396 FDPDFLKKLDPE
+396 FDPDFLK
-408 EMSGKIAKAS
+408 
-418 TIERLKKLGLTEER
+418 RL
-432 IIAMYKKKEERRKNE
+432 Y
-447 PLDNLRVNDST
+447 PDNLRVNDST
-458 LVFRLIS
+458 LVFSLIS
-465 SYDKYQEKTR
+465 SYDNYEKEMR

-494 EGNINNAIR
+494 EANINRAIR
-503 YNSTNYNTRRSITI
+503 YNERSRSQLKI
-517 SKIGEHTYLAAD
+517 SKLGEHTYLAAD
-529 GTYKINQFDSGRL
+529 GTYKIYQFDSGRL

-548 YFRNEET
+548 YFRNKET
-555 LKLISK
+555 LKLISE

-599 RGGWSQR
+599 RGGWS
-606 IERGSSPSY
+606 SSSFY
-615 YSPYNSVQFFPSS
+615 YSPSNSVQFSPST
-628 LGLPGTWFIS
+628 LGLPGTYFFS
-638 DGMFM
+638 GGTYMSY
-643 NNLDRDRSFSE
+643 LDRDRSFSE
-654 VHFISP
+654 VHFVDPSM
-660 RLYTAFRKFQTH
+660 YEAVKYFQTH

-681 DLEEIDDFELVNNN
+681 DLEEIDGFELVNNN

>member
-1 MLRLFT
+1 MVRLFM
-7 LIFLLTTFIV
+7 LIFLLATFIAN
-17 HGQIDETETEDKENI
+17 GQISETETEDKENI
-32 VTVVTVSS
+32 VTVVTVSGG
-40 SETKSEAIKFALRD
+40 ETKSEAIKFALRD
-54 ALEQSYGTF
+54 ALEQTYGTF

-71 NDEIYKDEIVS
+71 NDELVKDEIVS
-82 ISSGNIINYEI
+82 ISSGNIKDYEI
-93 LSELQLPNGF
+93 ISELQLPNGF

-155 MLIILKDLIKSCIDF
+155 MLIVLKDLIKSCIDF

-175 PTAPALIPLGN
+175 PSAPALIPQGN

-201 LMEVKWELNKN
+201 LMEVKWGLNEN
-212 YKSFVDFL
+212 YKSFTEYL

-231 SEIEEYLRLN
+231 SEIEEYLRLK

-262 PDTFKATK
+262 PDTFKPTK
-270 KYTIN
+270 KYPID
-275 SYIGGSSRRVRND
+275 SYIGGRERRRFKND

-294 YSSARKSLFSK
+294 YSSARRSLFSK

-318 PPGKGKKFAKRYSV
+318 PPIKRNKKGFRIIY
-332 ISIKNPNGRK
+332 IKNPEGRK
-342 SSMYRRNLYDSII
+342 SSMYRSNLYDSII

-384 NMNFTESETKAI
+384 NMNFTESETKTI
-396 FDPDFLKKLDPE
+396 FDPDFLKKLVP
-408 EMSGKIAKAS
+408 
-418 TIERLKKLGLTEER
+418 
-432 IIAMYKKKEERRKNE
+432 
-447 PLDNLRVNDST
+447 DNLRVNDST

-465 SYDKYQEKTR
+465 GYAGYQEEWR
-475 KFLQG
+475 EFLQG
-480 AGELRVDQILASKG
+480 AGELRVEQILASKG
-494 EGNINNAIR
+494 KYNIERAIR
-503 YNSTNYNTRRSITI
+503 YNDISRQRIKI
-517 SKIGEHTYLAAD
+517 SKVGEHTYLAAD
-529 GTYKINQFDSGRL
+529 GTYKINFESWRL

-548 YFRNEET
+548 YFRNKET
-555 LKLISK
+555 LKLISE

-568 YLYDFNIKYGKNNFN
+568 YLYDFNIKYGKNYFN

-588 PRLLKNGGSDY
+588 SRLLKNGGRDY
-599 RGGWSQR
+599 RGGWSR
-606 IERGSSPSY
+606 SSFY
-615 YSPYNSVQFFPSS
+615 YSPSNSVQFSPST
-628 LGLPGTWFIS
+628 LGLPGTFFLS
-638 DGMFM
+638 SNYMQ
-643 NNLDRDRSFSE
+643 NLDRDRSFSE
-654 VHFISP
+654 VHFVSP
-660 RLYTAFRKFQTH
+660 SMYEAGKYLQTH

-681 DLEEIDDFELVNNN
+681 DLEEIDGFELVNNN

>member
-1 MLRLFT
+1 MVRLFM
-7 LIFLLTTFIV
+7 LIFLLATFIAN
-17 HGQIDETETEDKENI
+17 GQISKTETEDKENI
-32 VTVVTVSS
+32 VTVVTVSGG
-40 SETKSEAIKFALRD
+40 ETKSEAIKFALRD
-54 ALEQSYGTF
+54 ALEQSYGAF

-82 ISSGNIINYEI
+82 ISSGNIKDYEI
-93 LSELQLPNGF
+93 ISELQLPNGF

-155 MLIILKDLIKSCIDF
+155 MLIVLKDLIKSCIDF

-175 PTAPALIPLGN
+175 PSAPALIPLRN

-201 LMEVKWELNKN
+201 LMEVKWGLNEN
-212 YKSFVDFL
+212 YKSFTEYL

-231 SEIEEYLRLN
+231 SEIEEYLRLK

-262 PDTFKATK
+262 PDTFKPTI
-270 KYTIN
+270 KYPIA
-275 SYIGGSSRRVRND
+275 SYIGGRERRRFKND

-294 YSSARKSLFSK
+294 YSSARRSLFSK

-318 PPGKGKKFAKRYSV
+318 PPSKRKKQNLIY
-332 ISIKNPNGRK
+332 IKNPDGRK
-342 SSMYRRNLYDSII
+342 SSGYYRNQYDSII

-384 NMNFTESETKAI
+384 NMNFTESETKTI
-396 FDPDFLKKLDPE
+396 FDPDFLK
-408 EMSGKIAKAS
+408 
-418 TIERLKKLGLTEER
+418 RL
-432 IIAMYKKKEERRKNE
+432 Y
-447 PLDNLRVNDST
+447 PDNLRVNDST
-458 LVFRLIS
+458 LVFSLIS
-465 SYDKYQEKTR
+465 SYDNYEKEMR

-494 EGNINNAIR
+494 EANINRAIR
-503 YNSTNYNTRRSITI
+503 YNERSRSQLKI
-517 SKIGEHTYLAAD
+517 SKLGEHTYLAAD
-529 GTYKINQFDSGRL
+529 GTYKIYQFDSGRL

-548 YFRNEET
+548 YFRNKET
-555 LKLISK
+555 LKLISE

-599 RGGWSQR
+599 RGGWS
-606 IERGSSPSY
+606 SSSFY
-615 YSPYNSVQFFPSS
+615 YSPSNSVQFSPST
-628 LGLPGTWFIS
+628 LGLPGTYFFS
-638 DGMFM
+638 GGTYMSY
-643 NNLDRDRSFSE
+643 LDRDRSFSE
-654 VHFISP
+654 VHFVDPSM
-660 RLYTAFRKFQTH
+660 YEAVKYFQTH

-681 DLEEIDDFELVNNN
+681 DLEEIDGFELVNNN

>member
-1 MLRLFT
+1 MVRLFM
-7 LIFLLTTFIV
+7 LIFLLATFIAN
-17 HGQIDETETEDKENI
+17 GQISETETEDKENI
-32 VTVVTVSS
+32 VTVVTVSGG
-40 SETKSEAIKFALRD
+40 ETKSEAIKFALRD
-54 ALEQSYGTF
+54 ALEQTYGTF

-71 NDEIYKDEIVS
+71 NDELVKDEIVS
-82 ISSGNIINYEI
+82 ISSGNIKDYEI
-93 LSELQLPNGF
+93 ISELQLPNGF

-155 MLIILKDLIKSCIDF
+155 MLIVLKDLIKSCIDF

-175 PTAPALIPLGN
+175 PSAPALIPQGN

-201 LMEVKWELNKN
+201 LMEVKWGLNEN
-212 YKSFVDFL
+212 YKSFTEYL

-231 SEIEEYLRLN
+231 SEIEEYLRLK

-262 PDTFKATK
+262 PDTFKPTK
-270 KYTIN
+270 KYPID
-275 SYIGGSSRRVRND
+275 SYIGGRERRRFKND

-294 YSSARKSLFSK
+294 YSSARRSLFSK

-318 PPGKGKKFAKRYSV
+318 PPIKRNKKGFRIIY
-332 ISIKNPNGRK
+332 IKNPEGRK
-342 SSMYRRNLYDSII
+342 SSMYRSNLYDSII

-384 NMNFTESETKAI
+384 NMNFTESETKTI
-396 FDPDFLKKLDPE
+396 FDPDFLKKLVP
-408 EMSGKIAKAS
+408 
-418 TIERLKKLGLTEER
+418 
-432 IIAMYKKKEERRKNE
+432 
-447 PLDNLRVNDST
+447 DNLRVNDST

-465 SYDKYQEKTR
+465 GYAGYQEEWR
-475 KFLQG
+475 EFLQG

-494 EGNINNAIR
+494 KYNIERAIR
-503 YNSTNYNTRRSITI
+503 YNDISRQRIKI
-517 SKIGEHTYLAAD
+517 SKVGEHTYLAAD
-529 GTYKINQFDSGRL
+529 GTYKINFESWRL

-548 YFRNEET
+548 YFRNKET
-555 LKLISK
+555 LKLISE

-568 YLYDFNIKYGKNNFN
+568 YLYDFTIKYGKNTFN

-599 RGGWSQR
+599 RGGWSSR
-606 IERGSSPSY
+606 SFY
-615 YSPYNSVQFFPSS
+615 YSPSNSVQFSPSM
-628 LGLPGTWFIS
+628 LGLPGTFFLS
-638 DGMFM
+638 SNYMRD
-643 NNLDRDRSFSE
+643 LDRDRSFSE
-654 VHFISP
+654 VHFVSP
-660 RLYTAFRKFQTH
+660 SMYEAGKYLQTH

-681 DLEEIDDFELVNNN
+681 DLEEIDGFELVNNN

>member
-1 MLRLFT
+1 MVRLFM
-7 LIFLLTTFIV
+7 LIFLLATFIAN
-17 HGQIDETETEDKENI
+17 GQISETETEDKENI
-32 VTVVTVSS
+32 VTVVTVSGG
-40 SETKSEAIKFALRD
+40 ETKSEAIKFALRD
-54 ALEQSYGTF
+54 ALEQTYGTF

-71 NDEIYKDEIVS
+71 NDELVKDEIVS
-82 ISSGNIINYEI
+82 ISSGNIKDYEI
-93 LSELQLPNGF
+93 ISELQLPNGF

-155 MLIILKDLIKSCIDF
+155 MLIVLKDLIKSCIDF

-175 PTAPALIPLGN
+175 PSAPALIPQGN

-201 LMEVKWELNKN
+201 LMEVKWGLNEN
-212 YKSFVDFL
+212 YKSFTEYL

-231 SEIEEYLRLN
+231 SEIEEYLRLK

-262 PDTFKATK
+262 PDTFKPTK
-270 KYTIN
+270 KYPID
-275 SYIGGSSRRVRND
+275 SYIGGRERRRFKND

-294 YSSARKSLFSK
+294 YSSARRSLFSK

-318 PPGKGKKFAKRYSV
+318 PPIKRNKKGFRIIY
-332 ISIKNPNGRK
+332 IKNPEGRK
-342 SSMYRRNLYDSII
+342 SSMYRSNLYDSII

-384 NMNFTESETKAI
+384 NMNFTESETKTI
-396 FDPDFLKKLDPE
+396 FDPDFLKKLVP
-408 EMSGKIAKAS
+408 
-418 TIERLKKLGLTEER
+418 
-432 IIAMYKKKEERRKNE
+432 
-447 PLDNLRVNDST
+447 DNLRVNDST

-465 SYDKYQEKTR
+465 GYAGYQEEWR
-475 KFLQG
+475 EFLQG
-480 AGELRVDQILASKG
+480 AGELRVEQILASKG
-494 EGNINNAIR
+494 KYNIERAIR
-503 YNSTNYNTRRSITI
+503 YNDISRQRIKI
-517 SKIGEHTYLAAD
+517 SKVGEHTYLAAD
-529 GTYKINQFDSGRL
+529 GTYKINFESWRL

-548 YFRNEET
+548 YFRNKET
-555 LKLISK
+555 LKLISE

-568 YLYDFNIKYGKNNFN
+568 YLYDFTIKYGKNTFN

-599 RGGWSQR
+599 RGGWSSR
-606 IERGSSPSY
+606 SFY
-615 YSPYNSVQFFPSS
+615 YSPSNSVQFSPSM
-628 LGLPGTWFIS
+628 LKNYIHYPPIFVELPH
-638 DGMFM
+638 
-643 NNLDRDRSFSE
+643 LH
-654 VHFISP
+654 V
-660 RLYTAFRKFQTH
+660 A
-672 TIAFYLTLK
+672 K
-681 DLEEIDDFELVNNN
+681 DF

>member
-1 MLRLFT
+1 MVRLFM
-7 LIFLLTTFIV
+7 LIFLLATFIAN
-17 HGQIDETETEDKENI
+17 GQISETETEDKENI
-32 VTVVTVSS
+32 VTVVTVSAG
-40 SETKSEAIKFALRD
+40 ETKSEAIKFALRD

-82 ISSGNIINYEI
+82 ISSGNIKDYEI
-93 LSELQLPNGF
+93 ISELQLPNGF

-155 MLIILKDLIKSCIDF
+155 MLIVLKDLIKSCIDF

-175 PTAPALIPLGN
+175 PSAPALIPIRN

-201 LMEVKWELNKN
+201 LMEVKWGLNEN
-212 YKSFVDFL
+212 YKSFTEYL

-231 SEIEEYLRLN
+231 SEIEEYLRLK

-253 NIVYPNDNI
+253 NIIYPNDNI
-262 PDTFKATK
+262 PDTFKPTK
-270 KYTIN
+270 NYPIG
-275 SYIGGSSRRVRND
+275 SYIGGRGRSLFEND
-288 ERLDYQ
+288 ERLDYSS
-294 YSSARKSLFSK
+294 SSARKSLFSK

-318 PPGKGKKFAKRYSV
+318 PPSKRIDQKRFSIIY
-332 ISIKNPNGRK
+332 IKNPDGRK
-342 SSMYRRNLYDSII
+342 SSMYKRHLYDSII
-355 GSFEKFIERE
+355 DSFDKFIERE

-384 NMNFTESETKAI
+384 NMNFTERETKTI
-396 FDPDFLKKLDPE
+396 FDPDFLK
-408 EMSGKIAKAS
+408 
-418 TIERLKKLGLTEER
+418 RL
-432 IIAMYKKKEERRKNE
+432 Y
-447 PLDNLRVNDST
+447 PDNLRVNDST
-458 LVFRLIS
+458 LVFSLIS
-465 SYDKYQEKTR
+465 SYDNYEKETR
-475 KFLQG
+475 KALQG

-494 EGNINNAIR
+494 EANINRAIR
-503 YNSTNYNTRRSITI
+503 YNERSRSQLKI
-517 SKIGEHTYLAAD
+517 SKLGEHTYLAED
-529 GTYKINQFDSGRL
+529 GTYKIYQFEWGRL

-555 LKLISK
+555 LKLISE

-599 RGGWSQR
+599 RGGWS
-606 IERGSSPSY
+606 SSSFY
-615 YSPYNSVQFFPSS
+615 YSPSNSVQFSPST
-628 LGLPGTWFIS
+628 LGLPGTFFGS
-638 DGMFM
+638 NSTYMRK
-643 NNLDRDRSFSE
+643 LDRDRSFSE
-654 VHFISP
+654 VHFADP
-660 RLYTAFRKFQTH
+660 KMALNKNLQTH

-681 DLEEIDDFELVNNN
+681 DLEEIDGFELVNNN

>member
-1 MLRLFT
+1 MVRLFM
-7 LIFLLTTFIV
+7 LIFLLATFIAN
-17 HGQIDETETEDKENI
+17 GQISETETEDKENI
-32 VTVVTVSS
+32 VTVVTVSGG
-40 SETKSEAIKFALRD
+40 ETKSEAIKFALRD

-82 ISSGNIINYEI
+82 ISSGNIKDYEI
-93 LSELQLPNGF
+93 ISELQLPNGF

-155 MLIILKDLIKSCIDF
+155 MLIVLKDLIKSCIDF

-175 PTAPALIPLGN
+175 PSAPALIPLRN

-201 LMEVKWELNKN
+201 LMEVKWGLNEN
-212 YKSFVDFL
+212 YKSFTEYL

-231 SEIEEYLRLN
+231 SEIEEYLRLK

-253 NIVYPNDNI
+253 NIIYPNDNI
-262 PDTFKATK
+262 PDTFKPTK
-270 KYTIN
+270 KYPIA
-275 SYIGGSSRRVRND
+275 SYIGGRERRRFKND

-294 YSSARKSLFSK
+294 YSSARRSLFSK

-318 PPGKGKKFAKRYSV
+318 PPSKRKKQNLIY
-332 ISIKNPNGRK
+332 IKNPDGRK
-342 SSMYRRNLYDSII
+342 SSGYYRNQYDSII

-384 NMNFTESETKAI
+384 NMNFTERETKTI
-396 FDPDFLKKLDPE
+396 FDPDFLK
-408 EMSGKIAKAS
+408 
-418 TIERLKKLGLTEER
+418 RL
-432 IIAMYKKKEERRKNE
+432 Y
-447 PLDNLRVNDST
+447 PDNLRVNDST
-458 LVFRLIS
+458 LVFSLIS
-465 SYDKYQEKTR
+465 SYDNYEKETR

-494 EGNINNAIR
+494 EANINRAIR
-503 YNSTNYNTRRSITI
+503 YNERSRSQLKI
-517 SKIGEHTYLAAD
+517 SKLGEHTYLAAD
-529 GTYKINQFDSGRL
+529 GTYKIYQFDSGRL

-548 YFRNEET
+548 YFRNKET
-555 LKLISK
+555 LKLISE

-599 RGGWSQR
+599 RGGWS
-606 IERGSSPSY
+606 SSSFY
-615 YSPYNSVQFFPSS
+615 YSPSNSVQFSPST
-628 LGLPGTWFIS
+628 LGLPGTFFGSNSTWMS
-638 DGMFM
+638 Y
-643 NNLDRDRSFSE
+643 LDRDRSFSE
-654 VHFISP
+654 VHFADP
-660 RLYTAFRKFQTH
+660 RMALNKNLQTH

-681 DLEEIDDFELVNNN
+681 DLEEIDGFELVNNN

>member
-1 MLRLFT
+1 MVRLFM
-7 LIFLLTTFIV
+7 LIFLLATFIAN
-17 HGQIDETETEDKENI
+17 GQISETETEDKENI
-32 VTVVTVSS
+32 VTVVTVSGG
-40 SETKSEAIKFALRD
+40 ETKSEAIKFALRD
-54 ALEQSYGTF
+54 ALEQTYGTF

-71 NDEIYKDEIVS
+71 NDELVKDEIVS
-82 ISSGNIINYEI
+82 ISSGNIKDYEI
-93 LSELQLPNGF
+93 ISELQLPNGF

-155 MLIILKDLIKSCIDF
+155 MLIVLKDLIKSCIDF

-175 PTAPALIPLGN
+175 PSAPALIPQGN

-201 LMEVKWELNKN
+201 LMEVKWGLNEN
-212 YKSFVDFL
+212 YKSFTEYL
-220 KESLR
+220 NESLR

-231 SEIEEYLRLN
+231 SEIEEYLRLK

-262 PDTFKATK
+262 PDTFKPTK
-270 KYTIN
+270 KYPID
-275 SYIGGSSRRVRND
+275 SYIGGRERRRFKND

-294 YSSARKSLFSK
+294 YSSARRSLFSK

-318 PPGKGKKFAKRYSV
+318 PPIKRNKKGFRIIY
-332 ISIKNPNGRK
+332 IKNPEGRK
-342 SSMYRRNLYDSII
+342 SSMYRSNLYDSII

-384 NMNFTESETKAI
+384 NMNFTESETKTI
-396 FDPDFLKKLDPE
+396 FDPDFLKKLVP
-408 EMSGKIAKAS
+408 
-418 TIERLKKLGLTEER
+418 
-432 IIAMYKKKEERRKNE
+432 
-447 PLDNLRVNDST
+447 DNLRVNDST

-465 SYDKYQEKTR
+465 GYAGYQEEWR
-475 KFLQG
+475 EFLQG
-480 AGELRVDQILASKG
+480 AGELRVEQILASKG
-494 EGNINNAIR
+494 KYNIERAIR
-503 YNSTNYNTRRSITI
+503 YNDISRQRIKI
-517 SKIGEHTYLAAD
+517 SKVGEHTYLAAD
-529 GTYKINQFDSGRL
+529 GTYKINFESWRL

-548 YFRNEET
+548 YFRNKET
-555 LKLISK
+555 LKLISE

-568 YLYDFNIKYGKNNFN
+568 YLYDFTIKYGKNTFN

-599 RGGWSQR
+599 RGGWSSR
-606 IERGSSPSY
+606 SFY
-615 YSPYNSVQFFPSS
+615 YSPSNSVQFSPSM
-628 LGLPGTWFIS
+628 LGLPGTFFLS
-638 DGMFM
+638 SNYMQY
-643 NNLDRDRSFSE
+643 LDRDRSFSE
-654 VHFISP
+654 VHFVSP
-660 RLYTAFRKFQTH
+660 SMYEAGKYLQTH

-681 DLEEIDDFELVNNN
+681 DLEEIDGFELVNNN

>member
-1 MLRLFT
+1 MVRLFM
-7 LIFLLTTFIV
+7 LIFLLATFIAN
-17 HGQIDETETEDKENI
+17 GQISETETEDKENI
-32 VTVVTVSS
+32 VTVVTVSGG
-40 SETKSEAIKFALRD
+40 ETKSEAIKFALRD
-54 ALEQSYGTF
+54 ALEQTYGTF

-82 ISSGNIINYEI
+82 ISSGNIKDYEI
-93 LSELQLPNGF
+93 ISELQLPNGF

-155 MLIILKDLIKSCIDF
+155 MLIVLKDLIKSCIDF

-175 PTAPALIPLGN
+175 PSAPALIPQSN

-201 LMEVKWELNKN
+201 LMKVKWGLNEN
-212 YKSFVDFL
+212 YKSFTEYL

-231 SEIEEYLRLN
+231 SEIEEYLRLK

-262 PDTFKATK
+262 PDTFKPTK
-270 KYTIN
+270 KYPID
-275 SYIGGSSRRVRND
+275 SYIGGRERRRFKNN

-294 YSSARKSLFSK
+294 SSSARRSLFSK

-318 PPGKGKKFAKRYSV
+318 PPIKRNKKGFRIIY
-332 ISIKNPNGRK
+332 IKNPDGRK
-342 SSMYRRNLYDSII
+342 SSMYRSNLYDSII

-384 NMNFTESETKAI
+384 NMNFTESETKTI
-396 FDPDFLKKLDPE
+396 FDPDFLKKLVPDNLP
-408 EMSGKIAKAS
+408 
-418 TIERLKKLGLTEER
+418 
-432 IIAMYKKKEERRKNE
+432 
-447 PLDNLRVNDST
+447 DNLRVNDST
-458 LVFRLIS
+458 LVFSLIS
-465 SYDKYQEKTR
+465 SYDKYEERTR
-475 KFLQG
+475 KSLQG

-494 EGNINNAIR
+494 KENINRAIR
-503 YNSTNYNTRRSITI
+503 YNERSRSQLKI
-517 SKIGEHTYLAAD
+517 SKLGEHTYLAAD
-529 GTYKINQFDSGRL
+529 VSNRNNRFNSGRL

-548 YFRNEET
+548 YFRNKET
-555 LKLISK
+555 LKLISE

-568 YLYDFNIKYGKNNFN
+568 YLYDFTIKYGKNTFN

-588 PRLLKNGGSDY
+588 PRLLKDKQKERNY
-599 RGGWSQR
+599 RMGWS
-606 IERGSSPSY
+606 ERDYYYSSSNSIQFSPST
-615 YSPYNSVQFFPSS
+615 
-628 LGLPGTWFIS
+628 LGLPGTYFIS
-638 DGMFM
+638 GGTYI
-643 NNLDRDRSFSE
+643 NLDRDRSFSE
-654 VHFISP
+654 VHFVSP
-660 RLYTAFRKFQTH
+660 SMYEAGKYLQTH

-681 DLEEIDDFELVNNN
+681 DLEEIDGFELVNNN

>member
-1 MLRLFT
+1 MVRLFM
-7 LIFLLTTFIV
+7 LIFLLATFIAN
-17 HGQIDETETEDKENI
+17 GQISKTETEDKENI
-32 VTVVTVSS
+32 VTVVTVSGG
-40 SETKSEAIKFALRD
+40 ETKSEAIKFALRD
-54 ALEQSYGTF
+54 ALEQSYGAF

-82 ISSGNIINYEI
+82 ISSGNIKDYEI
-93 LSELQLPNGF
+93 ISELQLPNGF

-155 MLIILKDLIKSCIDF
+155 MLIVLKDLIKSCIDF

-175 PTAPALIPLGN
+175 PSAPALIPLRN

-201 LMEVKWELNKN
+201 LMEVKWGLNEN
-212 YKSFVDFL
+212 YKSFTEYL

-231 SEIEEYLRLN
+231 SEIEEYLRLK

-253 NIVYPNDNI
+253 NIIYPNDNI
-262 PDTFKATK
+262 PDTFKPTI
-270 KYTIN
+270 KYPIA
-275 SYIGGSSRRVRND
+275 SYIGGRERRRFKND

-294 YSSARKSLFSK
+294 YSSARRSLFSK

-318 PPGKGKKFAKRYSV
+318 PPSKRKKQNLIY
-332 ISIKNPNGRK
+332 IKNPDGRK
-342 SSMYRRNLYDSII
+342 SSGYYRNQYDSII

-384 NMNFTESETKAI
+384 NMNFTERETKTI
-396 FDPDFLKKLDPE
+396 FDPDFLK
-408 EMSGKIAKAS
+408 
-418 TIERLKKLGLTEER
+418 RL
-432 IIAMYKKKEERRKNE
+432 Y
-447 PLDNLRVNDST
+447 PDNLRVNDST
-458 LVFRLIS
+458 LVFSLIS
-465 SYDKYQEKTR
+465 SYDNYEKEMR

-494 EGNINNAIR
+494 EANINRAIR
-503 YNSTNYNTRRSITI
+503 YNERSRSQLKI
-517 SKIGEHTYLAAD
+517 SKLGEHTYLAAKYSLSAD
-529 GTYKINQFDSGRL
+529 GTYKIYQFDSGRL

-548 YFRNEET
+548 YFRNKET
-555 LKLISK
+555 LKLISE

-599 RGGWSQR
+599 RGGWS
-606 IERGSSPSY
+606 SSSFY
-615 YSPYNSVQFFPSS
+615 YSPSNSVQFSPST
-628 LGLPGTWFIS
+628 LGLPGTYFFS
-638 DGMFM
+638 GGTYMSY
-643 NNLDRDRSFSE
+643 LDRDRSFSE
-654 VHFISP
+654 VHFVDPSM
-660 RLYTAFRKFQTH
+660 YEAVKYFQTH

-681 DLEEIDDFELVNNN
+681 DLEEIDGFELVNNN

>member
-1 MLRLFT
+1 MVRLFM
-7 LIFLLTTFIV
+7 LIFLLATFIAN
-17 HGQIDETETEDKENI
+17 GQISKTETEDKENI
-32 VTVVTVSS
+32 VTVVTVSGG
-40 SETKSEAIKFALRD
+40 ETKSEAIKFALRD
-54 ALEQSYGTF
+54 ALEQSYGAF

-82 ISSGNIINYEI
+82 ISSGNIKDYEI
-93 LSELQLPNGF
+93 ISELQLPNGF

-155 MLIILKDLIKSCIDF
+155 MLIVLKDLIKSCIDF

-175 PTAPALIPLGN
+175 PSAPALIPLRN

-201 LMEVKWELNKN
+201 LMEVKWGLNEN
-212 YKSFVDFL
+212 YKSFTEYL

-231 SEIEEYLRLN
+231 SEIEEYLRLK

-253 NIVYPNDNI
+253 NIIYPNDNI
-262 PDTFKATK
+262 PDTFKPTI
-270 KYTIN
+270 KYPIA
-275 SYIGGSSRRVRND
+275 SYIGGRERRRFKND

-294 YSSARKSLFSK
+294 YSSARRSLFSK

-318 PPGKGKKFAKRYSV
+318 PPSKRKKQNLIY
-332 ISIKNPNGRK
+332 IKNPDGRK
-342 SSMYRRNLYDSII
+342 SSGYYRNQYDSII

-384 NMNFTESETKAI
+384 NMNFTESETKTI
-396 FDPDFLKKLDPE
+396 FDPDFLK
-408 EMSGKIAKAS
+408 
-418 TIERLKKLGLTEER
+418 RL
-432 IIAMYKKKEERRKNE
+432 Y
-447 PLDNLRVNDST
+447 PDNLRVNDST
-458 LVFRLIS
+458 LVFSLIS
-465 SYDKYQEKTR
+465 SYDNYEKEMR

-494 EGNINNAIR
+494 EANINRAIR
-503 YNSTNYNTRRSITI
+503 YNERSRSQLKI
-517 SKIGEHTYLAAD
+517 SKLGEHTYLAAD
-529 GTYKINQFDSGRL
+529 GTYKIYQFDSGRL

-548 YFRNEET
+548 YFRNKET
-555 LKLISK
+555 LKLISE

-599 RGGWSQR
+599 RGGWS
-606 IERGSSPSY
+606 SSSFY
-615 YSPYNSVQFFPSS
+615 YSPSNSVQFSPST
-628 LGLPGTWFIS
+628 LGLPGTYFFS
-638 DGMFM
+638 GGTYMSY
-643 NNLDRDRSFSE
+643 LDRDRSFSE
-654 VHFISP
+654 VHFVDPSM
-660 RLYTAFRKFQTH
+660 YEAVKYFQTH

-681 DLEEIDDFELVNNN
+681 DLEEIDGFELVNNN

>member
-1 MLRLFT
+1 MVRLFM
-7 LIFLLTTFIV
+7 LIFLLATFIAN
-17 HGQIDETETEDKENI
+17 GQISETETEDKENI
-32 VTVVTVSS
+32 VTVVTVSGG
-40 SETKSEAIKFALRD
+40 ETKSEAIKFALRD

-82 ISSGNIINYEI
+82 ISSGNIKDYEI
-93 LSELQLPNGF
+93 ISELQLPNGF

-155 MLIILKDLIKSCIDF
+155 MLIVLKDLIKSCIDF

-175 PTAPALIPLGN
+175 PSAPALIPIRN

-201 LMEVKWELNKN
+201 LMEVKWGLNEN
-212 YKSFVDFL
+212 YKSFTEYL

-231 SEIEEYLRLN
+231 SEIEEYLRLK

-253 NIVYPNDNI
+253 NIIYPNDNI
-262 PDTFKATK
+262 PDTFKPTI
-270 KYTIN
+270 KYPIA
-275 SYIGGSSRRVRND
+275 SYIGGRERRRFKND

-294 YSSARKSLFSK
+294 YSSARRSLFSK

-318 PPGKGKKFAKRYSV
+318 PPSKRKKQNLIY
-332 ISIKNPNGRK
+332 IKNPDGRK
-342 SSMYRRNLYDSII
+342 SSGYYRNQYDSII

-384 NMNFTESETKAI
+384 NMNFTESETKTI
-396 FDPDFLKKLDPE
+396 FDPDFLK
-408 EMSGKIAKAS
+408 
-418 TIERLKKLGLTEER
+418 RL
-432 IIAMYKKKEERRKNE
+432 Y
-447 PLDNLRVNDST
+447 PDNLRVNDST
-458 LVFRLIS
+458 LVFSLIS
-465 SYDKYQEKTR
+465 SYDNYEKEMR

-494 EGNINNAIR
+494 EANIDRAIR
-503 YNSTNYNTRRSITI
+503 YNERSRSQLKI
-517 SKIGEHTYLAAD
+517 SKLGEHTYLAAD
-529 GTYKINQFDSGRL
+529 GTYKIYQFDSGRL

-548 YFRNEET
+548 YFRNKET
-555 LKLISK
+555 LKLISE

-599 RGGWSQR
+599 RGGWS
-606 IERGSSPSY
+606 SSSFY
-615 YSPYNSVQFFPSS
+615 YSPSNSVQFSPST
-628 LGLPGTWFIS
+628 LGLPGTYFFS
-638 DGMFM
+638 GGTYMSY
-643 NNLDRDRSFSE
+643 LDRDRSFSE
-654 VHFISP
+654 VHFVDPSM
-660 RLYTAFRKFQTH
+660 YEAVKYFQTH

-681 DLEEIDDFELVNNN
+681 DLEEIDGFELVNNN

>member
-1 MLRLFT
+1 MVRLFM
-7 LIFLLTTFIV
+7 LIFLLATFIAN
-17 HGQIDETETEDKENI
+17 GQISKTETEDKENI
-32 VTVVTVSS
+32 VTVVTVSGG
-40 SETKSEAIKFALRD
+40 ETKSEAIKFALRD
-54 ALEQSYGTF
+54 ALEQSYGAF

-82 ISSGNIINYEI
+82 ISSGNIKDYEI
-93 LSELQLPNGF
+93 ISELQLPNGF

-155 MLIILKDLIKSCIDF
+155 MLIVLKDLIKSCIDF

-175 PTAPALIPLGN
+175 PSAPALIPLRN

-201 LMEVKWELNKN
+201 LMEVKWGLNEN
-212 YKSFVDFL
+212 YKSFTEYI

-231 SEIEEYLRLN
+231 SEIEEYLRLK

-253 NIVYPNDNI
+253 NIIYPNDNI
-262 PDTFKATK
+262 PDTFKPTI
-270 KYTIN
+270 KYPIA
-275 SYIGGSSRRVRND
+275 SYIGGRERRRFKND

-294 YSSARKSLFSK
+294 YSSARRSLFSK

-318 PPGKGKKFAKRYSV
+318 PPSKRKKQNLIY
-332 ISIKNPNGRK
+332 IKNPDGRK
-342 SSMYRRNLYDSII
+342 SSGYYRNQYDSII

-384 NMNFTESETKAI
+384 NMNFTESETKTI
-396 FDPDFLKKLDPE
+396 FDPDFLK
-408 EMSGKIAKAS
+408 
-418 TIERLKKLGLTEER
+418 RL
-432 IIAMYKKKEERRKNE
+432 Y
-447 PLDNLRVNDST
+447 PDNLRVNDST
-458 LVFRLIS
+458 LVFSLIS
-465 SYDKYQEKTR
+465 SYDNYEKEMR

-494 EGNINNAIR
+494 EANINRAIR
-503 YNSTNYNTRRSITI
+503 YNERSRSQLKI
-517 SKIGEHTYLAAD
+517 SKLGEHTYLAAD
-529 GTYKINQFDSGRL
+529 GTYKIYQFDSGRL

-548 YFRNEET
+548 YFRNKET
-555 LKLISK
+555 LKLISE

-599 RGGWSQR
+599 RGGWS
-606 IERGSSPSY
+606 SSSFY
-615 YSPYNSVQFFPSS
+615 YSPSNSVQFSPST
-628 LGLPGTWFIS
+628 LGLPGTYFFS
-638 DGMFM
+638 GGTYMSY
-643 NNLDRDRSFSE
+643 LDRDRSFSE
-654 VHFISP
+654 VHFVDPSM
-660 RLYTAFRKFQTH
+660 YEAVKYFQTH

-681 DLEEIDDFELVNNN
+681 DLEEIDGFELVNNN

>member
-1 MLRLFT
+1 MVRLFM
-7 LIFLLTTFIV
+7 LIFLLATFIAN
-17 HGQIDETETEDKENI
+17 GQISETETEDKENI
-32 VTVVTVSS
+32 VTVVTVSGG
-40 SETKSEAIKFALRD
+40 ETKSEAIKFALRD
-54 ALEQSYGTF
+54 ALEQTYGTF

-71 NDEIYKDEIVS
+71 NDELVKDEIVS
-82 ISSGNIINYEI
+82 ISSGNIKDYEI
-93 LSELQLPNGF
+93 ISELQLPNGF

-155 MLIILKDLIKSCIDF
+155 MLIVLKDLIKSCIDF

-175 PTAPALIPLGN
+175 PSAPALIPQGN

-201 LMEVKWELNKN
+201 LMEVKWGLNEN
-212 YKSFVDFL
+212 YKSFTEYL

-231 SEIEEYLRLN
+231 SEIEEYLRLK

-262 PDTFKATK
+262 PDTFKPTK
-270 KYTIN
+270 KYPID
-275 SYIGGSSRRVRND
+275 SYIGGRERRRFKND

-294 YSSARKSLFSK
+294 YSSARRSLFSK

-318 PPGKGKKFAKRYSV
+318 PPIKRNKKGFRIIY
-332 ISIKNPNGRK
+332 IKNPEGRK
-342 SSMYRRNLYDSII
+342 SSMYRSNLYDSII

-384 NMNFTESETKAI
+384 NMNFTESETKTI
-396 FDPDFLKKLDPE
+396 FDPDFLKKLVP
-408 EMSGKIAKAS
+408 
-418 TIERLKKLGLTEER
+418 
-432 IIAMYKKKEERRKNE
+432 
-447 PLDNLRVNDST
+447 DNLRVNDST

-465 SYDKYQEKTR
+465 GYAGYQEEWR
-475 KFLQG
+475 EFLQG
-480 AGELRVDQILASKG
+480 AGELRVEQILASKG
-494 EGNINNAIR
+494 KYNIERAIR
-503 YNSTNYNTRRSITI
+503 YNDISRQRIKI
-517 SKIGEHTYLAAD
+517 SKVGEHTYLAAD
-529 GTYKINQFDSGRL
+529 GTYKINFESWRL

-548 YFRNEET
+548 YFRNKET
-555 LKLISK
+555 LKLISE

-568 YLYDFNIKYGKNNFN
+568 YLYDFTIKYGKNTFN

-599 RGGWSQR
+599 RGGWSSR
-606 IERGSSPSY
+606 SFY
-615 YSPYNSVQFFPSS
+615 YSPSNSVQFSPSM
-628 LGLPGTWFIS
+628 LGLPGTFFLS
-638 DGMFM
+638 SNYMQY
-643 NNLDRDRSFSE
+643 LDRDRSFSE
-654 VHFISP
+654 VHFVSP
-660 RLYTAFRKFQTH
+660 SMYEAGKYLQTH

-681 DLEEIDDFELVNNN
+681 DLEEIDGFELVNNN

>member
-1 MLRLFT
+1 MVRLFM
-7 LIFLLTTFIV
+7 LIFLLATFIAN
-17 HGQIDETETEDKENI
+17 GQISETETEDKENI
-32 VTVVTVSS
+32 VTVVTVSGG
-40 SETKSEAIKFALRD
+40 ETKSEAIKFALRD
-54 ALEQSYGTF
+54 ALEQTYGTF

-71 NDEIYKDEIVS
+71 NDELVKDEIVS
-82 ISSGNIINYEI
+82 ISSGNIKDYEI
-93 LSELQLPNGF
+93 ISELQLPNGF

-155 MLIILKDLIKSCIDF
+155 MLIVLKDLIKSCIDF

-175 PTAPALIPLGN
+175 PSAPALIPQGN

-201 LMEVKWELNKN
+201 LMEVKWGLNEN
-212 YKSFVDFL
+212 YKSFTEYL

-231 SEIEEYLRLN
+231 SEIEEYLRLK

-262 PDTFKATK
+262 PDTFKPTK
-270 KYTIN
+270 KYPID
-275 SYIGGSSRRVRND
+275 SYIGGRERRRFKND

-294 YSSARKSLFSK
+294 YSSARRSLFSK

-318 PPGKGKKFAKRYSV
+318 PPIKRNKKGFRIIY
-332 ISIKNPNGRK
+332 IENPEGRK
-342 SSMYRRNLYDSII
+342 SSMYRSNLYDSII

-384 NMNFTESETKAI
+384 NMNFTESETKTI
-396 FDPDFLKKLDPE
+396 FDPDFLKKLVP
-408 EMSGKIAKAS
+408 
-418 TIERLKKLGLTEER
+418 
-432 IIAMYKKKEERRKNE
+432 
-447 PLDNLRVNDST
+447 DNLRVNDST

-465 SYDKYQEKTR
+465 GYAGYQEEWR
-475 KFLQG
+475 EFLQG
-480 AGELRVDQILASKG
+480 AGELRVEQILASKG
-494 EGNINNAIR
+494 KYNIERAIR
-503 YNSTNYNTRRSITI
+503 YNDISRQRIKI
-517 SKIGEHTYLAAD
+517 SKVGEHTYLAAD
-529 GTYKINQFDSGRL
+529 GTYKINFESWRL

-548 YFRNEET
+548 YFRNKET
-555 LKLISK
+555 LKLISE

-568 YLYDFNIKYGKNNFN
+568 YLYDFTIKYGKNTFN

-599 RGGWSQR
+599 RGGWSSR
-606 IERGSSPSY
+606 SFY
-615 YSPYNSVQFFPSS
+615 YSPSNSVQFSPSM
-628 LGLPGTWFIS
+628 LGLPGTFFLS
-638 DGMFM
+638 SNYMQY
-643 NNLDRDRSFSE
+643 LDRDRSFSE
-654 VHFISP
+654 VHFVSP
-660 RLYTAFRKFQTH
+660 SMYEAGKYLQTH

-681 DLEEIDDFELVNNN
+681 DLEEIDGFELVNNN

>member
-1 MLRLFT
+1 MVRLFM
-7 LIFLLTTFIV
+7 LIFLLATFIAN
-17 HGQIDETETEDKENI
+17 GQISKTETEDKENI
-32 VTVVTVSS
+32 VTVVTVSGG
-40 SETKSEAIKFALRD
+40 ETKSEAIKFALRD
-54 ALEQSYGTF
+54 ALEQSYGAF

-82 ISSGNIINYEI
+82 ISSGNIKDYEI
-93 LSELQLPNGF
+93 ISELQLPNGF

-155 MLIILKDLIKSCIDF
+155 MLIVLKDLIKSCIDF

-175 PTAPALIPLGN
+175 PSAPALIPLRN

-201 LMEVKWELNKN
+201 LMEVKWGLNEN
-212 YKSFVDFL
+212 YKSFTEYL

-231 SEIEEYLRLN
+231 SEIEEYLRLK

-253 NIVYPNDNI
+253 NIIYPNDNI
-262 PDTFKATK
+262 PDTFKPTI
-270 KYTIN
+270 KYPIG
-275 SYIGGSSRRVRND
+275 SYIGGRERRRFKND

-294 YSSARKSLFSK
+294 YSSARRSLFSK

-318 PPGKGKKFAKRYSV
+318 PPSKRKKQNLIY
-332 ISIKNPNGRK
+332 IKNPDGRK

-355 GSFEKFIERE
+355 DSFDKFIERE
-365 VYSKEDLAIEKM
+365 LYSKEDLAIEKM

-384 NMNFTESETKAI
+384 NMNFTERETKTI
-396 FDPDFLKKLDPE
+396 FDPDFLK
-408 EMSGKIAKAS
+408 
-418 TIERLKKLGLTEER
+418 RL
-432 IIAMYKKKEERRKNE
+432 Y
-447 PLDNLRVNDST
+447 PDNLRVNDST
-458 LVFRLIS
+458 LVFSLIS
-465 SYDKYQEKTR
+465 SYDNYEKEMR

-494 EGNINNAIR
+494 EANINRAIR
-503 YNSTNYNTRRSITI
+503 YNERSRSQLKI
-517 SKIGEHTYLAAD
+517 SKLGEHTYLAAD
-529 GTYKINQFDSGRL
+529 GTYKIYNFESWRL

-548 YFRNEET
+548 YFRNKET
-555 LKLISK
+555 LKLISE

-599 RGGWSQR
+599 RGGWS
-606 IERGSSPSY
+606 SSSFY
-615 YSPYNSVQFFPSS
+615 YSPSNSVQFSPST
-628 LGLPGTWFIS
+628 LGLPGTYFFS
-638 DGMFM
+638 GGTYMSY
-643 NNLDRDRSFSE
+643 LDRDRSFSE
-654 VHFISP
+654 VHFVDPSM
-660 RLYTAFRKFQTH
+660 YEAVKYFQTH

-681 DLEEIDDFELVNNN
+681 DLEEIDGFELVNNN

>member
-1 MLRLFT
+1 MVRLFM
-7 LIFLLTTFIV
+7 LIFLLATFIAN
-17 HGQIDETETEDKENI
+17 GQISKTETEDKENI
-32 VTVVTVSS
+32 VTVVTVSGG
-40 SETKSEAIKFALRD
+40 ETKSEAIKFALRD
-54 ALEQSYGTF
+54 ALEQSYGAF

-82 ISSGNIINYEI
+82 VSSGNIKDYEI
-93 LSELQLPNGF
+93 ISELQLPNGF

-155 MLIILKDLIKSCIDF
+155 MLIVLKDLIKSCIDF

-175 PTAPALIPLGN
+175 PSAPALIPLRN

-201 LMEVKWELNKN
+201 LMEVKWGLNEN
-212 YKSFVDFL
+212 YKSFTEYL

-231 SEIEEYLRLN
+231 SEIEEYLRLK

-253 NIVYPNDNI
+253 NIIYPNDNI
-262 PDTFKATK
+262 PDTFKPTI
-270 KYTIN
+270 KYPIG
-275 SYIGGSSRRVRND
+275 SYIGGRERRRFKND

-294 YSSARKSLFSK
+294 YSSARRSLFSK

-318 PPGKGKKFAKRYSV
+318 PPSKRKKQNLIY
-332 ISIKNPNGRK
+332 IKNPDGRK
-342 SSMYRRNLYDSII
+342 SSGYYRNQYDSII

-384 NMNFTESETKAI
+384 NMNFTESETKTI
-396 FDPDFLKKLDPE
+396 FDPDFLK
-408 EMSGKIAKAS
+408 
-418 TIERLKKLGLTEER
+418 RL
-432 IIAMYKKKEERRKNE
+432 Y
-447 PLDNLRVNDST
+447 PDNLRVNDST
-458 LVFRLIS
+458 LVFSLIS
-465 SYDKYQEKTR
+465 SYDNYEKEMR

-494 EGNINNAIR
+494 EANINRAIR
-503 YNSTNYNTRRSITI
+503 YNERSRSQLKI
-517 SKIGEHTYLAAD
+517 SKLGEHTYLAAD
-529 GTYKINQFDSGRL
+529 GTYKIYQFDSGRL

-548 YFRNEET
+548 YFRNKET
-555 LKLISK
+555 LKLISE

-599 RGGWSQR
+599 RGGWS
-606 IERGSSPSY
+606 SSSFY
-615 YSPYNSVQFFPSS
+615 YSPSNSVQFSPST
-628 LGLPGTWFIS
+628 LGLPGTYFFS
-638 DGMFM
+638 GGTYMSY
-643 NNLDRDRSFSE
+643 LDRDRSFSE
-654 VHFISP
+654 VHFVDPSM
-660 RLYTAFRKFQTH
+660 YEAVKYFQTH

-681 DLEEIDDFELVNNN
+681 DLEEIDGFELVNNN

>member
-1 MLRLFT
+1 MVRLFM
-7 LIFLLTTFIV
+7 LIFLLATFIAN
-17 HGQIDETETEDKENI
+17 GQISETETEDKENI
-32 VTVVTVSS
+32 VTVVTVSGG
-40 SETKSEAIKFALRD
+40 ETKSEAIKFALRD
-54 ALEQSYGTF
+54 ALEQTYGTF

-71 NDEIYKDEIVS
+71 NDELVKDEIIS
-82 ISSGNIINYEI
+82 ISSGNIKDYEI
-93 LSELQLPNGF
+93 ISELQLPNGF

-155 MLIILKDLIKSCIDF
+155 MLIVLKDLIKSCIDF

-175 PTAPALIPLGN
+175 PSAPALIPQGN

-201 LMEVKWELNKN
+201 LMEVKWDLNEN
-212 YKSFVDFL
+212 YKSFTEYL

-231 SEIEEYLRLN
+231 SEIEEYLRLK

-262 PDTFKATK
+262 PDTFKPTK
-270 KYTIN
+270 KYPID
-275 SYIGGSSRRVRND
+275 SYIGGRERRRFKNN

-294 YSSARKSLFSK
+294 SSSARRSLFSK

-318 PPGKGKKFAKRYSV
+318 PPSKRNKKGIRIIY
-332 ISIKNPNGRK
+332 IKNPEGRK
-342 SSMYRRNLYDSII
+342 SSMYRINLYDSII

-384 NMNFTESETKAI
+384 NMNFTESETKTI
-396 FDPDFLKKLDPE
+396 FDPDFLKKLDP
-408 EMSGKIAKAS
+408 
-418 TIERLKKLGLTEER
+418 
-432 IIAMYKKKEERRKNE
+432 
-447 PLDNLRVNDST
+447 DNLRVNDST

-465 SYDKYQEKTR
+465 SYDKYEERTR

-494 EGNINNAIR
+494 KENINRAIR
-503 YNSTNYNTRRSITI
+503 YNYIFRQRIKI
-517 SKIGEHTYLAAD
+517 SKVGEHTYLAAD
-529 GTYKINQFDSGRL
+529 GTYKIYNFESWRL

-548 YFRNEET
+548 YFRNKET
-555 LKLISK
+555 LKLISE

-568 YLYDFNIKYGKNNFN
+568 YLYDFTIKYGKNTFN

-599 RGGWSQR
+599 RGGWS
-606 IERGSSPSY
+606 SSSFY
-615 YSPYNSVQFFPSS
+615 YSPSNSVQFSPST
-628 LGLPGTWFIS
+628 LGLPGTFFLS
-638 DGMFM
+638 SNYMQY
-643 NNLDRDRSFSE
+643 LDRDRSFSE
-654 VHFISP
+654 VHFVSP
-660 RLYTAFRKFQTH
+660 SMYEAVKYLQTH

-681 DLEEIDDFELVNNN
+681 DLEEIDGFELVNNN

>member
-1 MLRLFT
+1 MVRLFM
-7 LIFLLTTFIV
+7 LIFLLATFIAN
-17 HGQIDETETEDKENI
+17 GQISETETEDKENI
-32 VTVVTVSS
+32 VTVVTVSGG
-40 SETKSEAIKFALRD
+40 ETKSEAIKFALRD
-54 ALEQSYGTF
+54 ALEQTYGTF

-71 NDEIYKDEIVS
+71 NDELVKDEIIS
-82 ISSGNIINYEI
+82 ISSGNIKDYEI
-93 LSELQLPNGF
+93 ISELQLPNGF

-155 MLIILKDLIKSCIDF
+155 MLIVLKDLIKSCIDF

-175 PTAPALIPLGN
+175 PSAPALIPLRN

-201 LMEVKWELNKN
+201 LMEVKWGLNEN
-212 YKSFVDFL
+212 YKSFTEYL

-231 SEIEEYLRLN
+231 SEIEEYLRLK

-253 NIVYPNDNI
+253 NIIYPNDNI
-262 PDTFKATK
+262 PDTFKPTK
-270 KYTIN
+270 KYPID
-275 SYIGGSSRRVRND
+275 SYIGGRERRHFKND

-294 YSSARKSLFSK
+294 YSSARRSLFSK

-318 PPGKGKKFAKRYSV
+318 PPSKRKKQNLIY
-332 ISIKNPNGRK
+332 IKNPDGRK
-342 SSMYRRNLYDSII
+342 SSGYYRNQYDSII

-384 NMNFTESETKAI
+384 NMNFTESETKTI
-396 FDPDFLKKLDPE
+396 FDPDFLK
-408 EMSGKIAKAS
+408 
-418 TIERLKKLGLTEER
+418 RL
-432 IIAMYKKKEERRKNE
+432 Y
-447 PLDNLRVNDST
+447 PDNLRVNDST
-458 LVFRLIS
+458 LVFSLIS
-465 SYDKYQEKTR
+465 SYDNYEKEMR

-494 EGNINNAIR
+494 EANINRAIR
-503 YNSTNYNTRRSITI
+503 YNERSRSQLKI
-517 SKIGEHTYLAAD
+517 SKLGEHTYLAAD
-529 GTYKINQFDSGRL
+529 GTYKIYQFDSGRL

-548 YFRNEET
+548 YFRNKET
-555 LKLISK
+555 LKLISE

-568 YLYDFNIKYGKNNFN
+568 YLYDFTIKYGKNTFN

-588 PRLLKNGGSDY
+588 PRLLKDKQKERNY
-599 RGGWSQR
+599 RMGWS
-606 IERGSSPSY
+606 ERDYYYSSSNSIQFSPST
-615 YSPYNSVQFFPSS
+615 
-628 LGLPGTWFIS
+628 LGLPGTYFFS
-638 DGMFM
+638 GGTYMSY
-643 NNLDRDRSFSE
+643 LDRDRSFSE
-654 VHFISP
+654 VHFVSP
-660 RLYTAFRKFQTH
+660 SMYEAVKYFQTH

-681 DLEEIDDFELVNNN
+681 DLEEIDGFELVNNN